1 MTGGFH
7 PGDAASRQHAPCLDR
22 SPCLPG
28 QDAIN
33 ACFHCGEPVPAGS
46 RYALEIKG
54 IVQPMCC
61 PGCQAVAETIMEC
74 GLSSYYDHRTAPG
87 IKGELVPQEL
97 AALTH
102 YDLTEVQQD
111 FVTDSGT
118 GSHRMREILL
128 SVEGLTCAACAW
140 LIERHLTGLAGL
152 HYINV
157 NTTTHRARIK
167 WDPDRLALS
176 DILKGFAKI
185 GYRAYPFQTHTQEA
199 LYAKEVR
206 SYMFRLALAG
216 LGSMQVM
223 MCAVALYMDLF
234 ISVEDE
240 FMVYFKWI
248 SLLLSTPIMI
258 YSAQPFYV
266 GAWRSLKQGHLSMDV
281 SVSLALIG
289 AFVASMWATV
299 FNTGEVYFD
308 SITMFVFFLLL
319 GRFLELRARRKASES
334 SSNLARLVPI
344 MATRI
349 DEDGEHEVAAKM
361 LQVGDRIRVLA
372 GATLPA
378 DGLIVEGQASLNESM
393 LTGEQLPLLKQ
404 VGDSVYAGT
413 INTDAPLQIR
423 VSHRIEES
431 RIAQIMRLQDHALDD
446 KPAIAQM
453 ADQLSRHFILVLL
466 IIAAA
471 VWTFWHFHQPE
482 QAFWVTLAVLVA
494 TCPCALSLATPTALT
509 SATANLTRN
518 GILLRRGH
526 VLDVLTKANRIVM
539 DKTGTLTTGNISLI
553 STTALAELSEA
564 QCLSIARALEAYSEH
579 PIARAFRSKAADE
592 AVLLAASEVTPVI
605 GHGIQGKIAGQ
616 HYRIGSARWLSLP
629 AGQTASQG
637 LAIYL
642 ADESRLL
649 ARFILADTLRP
660 DARALIQ
667 AFKAAGLQTTILTGD
682 SSAQADEVARELGVD
697 ELVKGVSPDGKLAYL
712 KEHEARGDINIMVGD
727 GINDAP
733 VLAGA
738 HASFAMAGGTDL
750 AKNSADAI
758 LLADDLSRL
767 LEART
772 LAIRTRKIIQENFAW
787 SIGYNLLVL
796 PLAASGWL
804 PPYVAAAG
812 MSLSS
817 LIVVT
822 NSMRLNR

>member
-1 MTGGFH
+1 MSG
-7 PGDAASRQHAPCLDR
+7 
-22 SPCLPG
+22 
-28 QDAIN
+28 
-33 ACFHCGEPVPAGS
+33 CFHCGEPVPAGS

-61 PGCQAVAETIMEC
+61 PGCQAVAETILEC
-74 GLSSYYDHRTAPG
+74 GLASYYEHRTAPG
-87 IKGELVPQEL
+87 TKGELVPAEL

-102 YDLTEVQQD
+102 YDLAEVQQD
-111 FVTDSGT
+111 FVTDSAT
-118 GSHRMREILL
+118 GSHKVREIQLT
-128 SVEGLTCAACAW
+128 VEGLTCAACAW
-140 LIERHLTGLAGL
+140 LIERHLGNLTGL

-167 WDPDRLALS
+167 WDPDRLSLS
-176 DILKGFAKI
+176 EILKGFAKI
-185 GYRAYPFQTHTQEA
+185 GYRAYPFQTHQQEA

-234 ISVEDE
+234 ISVEEE

-266 GAWRSLKQGHLSMDV
+266 GAWRSLRQGHLSMDV

-299 FNTGEVYFD
+299 FNTGEVYYD

-344 MATRI
+344 MATRL
-349 DEDGEHEVAAKM
+349 DEDGEHEVAAKT
-361 LQVGDRIRVLA
+361 LQVGDRVRVLA

-378 DGLIVEGQASLNESM
+378 DGIILLGQASLNESM

-404 VGDSVYAGT
+404 AGDAVYAGT
-413 INTDAPLQIR
+413 INTDAPLEIR

-431 RIAQIMRLQDHALDD
+431 RLAQIMRLQDHALDD

-453 ADQLSRHFILVLL
+453 ADVLSRHFILVLL
-466 IIAAA
+466 FIAAG

-509 SATANLTRN
+509 SATARLTRA

-526 VLDVLTKANRIVM
+526 VLDVLTRANRIVM
-539 DKTGTLTTGNISLI
+539 DKTGTLTTGNISLT
-553 STTALAELSEA
+553 STEALGNLDEA
-564 QCLSIARALEAYSEH
+564 RCLAIAHALEAYSEH
-579 PIARAFRSKAADE
+579 PIARAFRSNAADD
-592 AVLLAASEVTPVI
+592 AVLLAASKVTPVI
-605 GHGIQGKIAGQ
+605 GHGIEGVIEGR
-616 HYRIGSARWLSLP
+616 HYRLGSARWLGISD
-629 AGQTASQG
+629 AQETQADG
-637 LAIYL
+637 LVIYL
-642 ADESRLL
+642 ADEDRAL
-649 ARFILADTLRP
+649 ARFLLTDTLRP
-660 DARALIQ
+660 DAKALIQ
-667 AFKAAGLQTTILTGD
+667 AFKAAGLKTTILTGD

-697 ELVKGVSPDGKLAYL
+697 ELVKGVTPDGKLAYL
-712 KEHEARGDINIMVGD
+712 KEHEARGDISIMVGD

-767 LEART
+767 LDARA
-772 LAIRTRKIIQENFAW
+772 LALRTRKIIKENFAW

>member
-1 MTGGFH
+1 MSG
-7 PGDAASRQHAPCLDR
+7 
-22 SPCLPG
+22 
-28 QDAIN
+28 
-33 ACFHCGEPVPAGS
+33 CFHCGEPVPAGS

-61 PGCQAVAETIMEC
+61 PGCQAVAETILEC
-74 GLSSYYDHRTAPG
+74 GLASYYEHRTAPG
-87 IKGELVPQEL
+87 TKGELVPAEL

-102 YDLTEVQQD
+102 YDLAEVQQD
-111 FVTDSGT
+111 FVTDSAT
-118 GSHRMREILL
+118 GSHKVREIQLT
-128 SVEGLTCAACAW
+128 VEGLTCAACAW
-140 LIERHLTGLAGL
+140 LIERHLGNLTGL

-167 WDPDRLALS
+167 WDPDRLSLS

-185 GYRAYPFQTHTQEA
+185 GYRAYPFQTHQQEA

-234 ISVEDE
+234 ISVEEE

-266 GAWRSLKQGHLSMDV
+266 GAWRSLRQGHLSMDV

-299 FNTGEVYFD
+299 FNTGEVYYD

-344 MATRI
+344 MATRL
-349 DEDGEHEVAAKM
+349 DEDGEHEVAAKT
-361 LQVGDRIRVLA
+361 LQVGDRVRVLA

-378 DGLIVEGQASLNESM
+378 DGTILLGQASLNESM

-404 VGDSVYAGT
+404 AGDAVYAGT
-413 INTDAPLQIR
+413 INTDAPLEIR

-431 RIAQIMRLQDHALDD
+431 RLAQIMRLQDHALDD

-453 ADQLSRHFILVLL
+453 ADVLSRHFILVLL
-466 IIAAA
+466 FIAAG

-509 SATANLTRN
+509 SATARLTRA

-526 VLDVLTKANRIVM
+526 VLDVLTRANRIVM
-539 DKTGTLTTGNISLI
+539 DKTGTLTTGNISLT
-553 STTALAELSEA
+553 STEALGNFDEA
-564 QCLSIARALEAYSEH
+564 RCLAIARALEAYSEH
-579 PIARAFRSKAADE
+579 PIARAFRSNAADD
-592 AVLLAASEVTPVI
+592 AVQLAASKVSPVI
-605 GHGIQGKIAGQ
+605 GHGIEGMIEGR
-616 HYRIGSARWLSLP
+616 HYRLGSARWLGISD
-629 AGQTASQG
+629 AQEAQADG
-637 LAIYL
+637 LVIYL
-642 ADESRLL
+642 ADEDRAL
-649 ARFILADTLRP
+649 ARFLLTDTLRP
-660 DARALIQ
+660 DAKALIQ
-667 AFKAAGLQTTILTGD
+667 AFKEAGLKTTILTGD

-697 ELVKGVSPDGKLAYL
+697 ELVKGVTPDGKLAYL
-712 KEHEARGDINIMVGD
+712 KEHEARGDISIMVGD

-767 LEART
+767 LDARA
-772 LAIRTRKIIQENFAW
+772 LALRTRKIIKENFAW

>member
-1 MTGGFH
+1 MSG
-7 PGDAASRQHAPCLDR
+7 
-22 SPCLPG
+22 
-28 QDAIN
+28 
-33 ACFHCGEPVPAGS
+33 CFHCGEPVPAGS

-61 PGCQAVAETIMEC
+61 PGCQAVAETILEC
-74 GLSSYYDHRTAPG
+74 GLASYYEHRTAPG
-87 IKGELVPQEL
+87 TKGELVPAEL

-102 YDLTEVQQD
+102 YDLAEVQQD
-111 FVTDSGT
+111 FVTDSAT
-118 GSHRMREILL
+118 GSHKVREIQLT
-128 SVEGLTCAACAW
+128 VEGLTCTACAW
-140 LIERHLTGLAGL
+140 LIERHLGNLTGL

-167 WDPDRLALS
+167 WDPDRLSLS

-185 GYRAYPFQTHTQEA
+185 GYRAYPFQTHQQEA

-234 ISVEDE
+234 ISVEEE

-299 FNTGEVYFD
+299 FNTGEVYYD

-344 MATRI
+344 MATRL
-349 DEDGEHEVAAKM
+349 DEDGEHEVAAKT
-361 LQVGDRIRVLA
+361 LQVGDRVRVLA

-378 DGLIVEGQASLNESM
+378 DGIILLGQASLNESM

-404 VGDSVYAGT
+404 AGDAVYAGT
-413 INTDAPLQIR
+413 INTDAPLEIR

-431 RIAQIMRLQDHALDD
+431 RLAQIMRLQDHALDD

-453 ADQLSRHFILVLL
+453 ADVLSRHFILVLL
-466 IIAAA
+466 FIAAG

-509 SATANLTRN
+509 SATARLTRA

-526 VLDVLTKANRIVM
+526 VLDVLTRATRIVM
-539 DKTGTLTTGNISLI
+539 DKTGTLTTGNISL
-553 STTALAELSEA
+553 TRTEALGNFDEA
-564 QCLSIARALEAYSEH
+564 RCLAIARALEAYSEH
-579 PIARAFRSKAADE
+579 PIARAFRSNAADD
-592 AVLLAASEVTPVI
+592 AVLLAASKVTPVI
-605 GHGIQGKIAGQ
+605 GHGIEGVIEGR
-616 HYRIGSARWLSLP
+616 HYRLGSARWLGISD
-629 AGQTASQG
+629 AHEEQADG
-637 LAIYL
+637 LVIYL
-642 ADESRLL
+642 ADEDRAL
-649 ARFILADTLRP
+649 ARFLLTDTLRP
-660 DARALIQ
+660 DAKALIQ
-667 AFKAAGLQTTILTGD
+667 AFKAAGLKTTILTGD

-697 ELVKGVSPDGKLAYL
+697 ELVKGVTPDGKLAYL
-712 KEHEARGDINIMVGD
+712 KEHEARGDISIMVGD

-767 LEART
+767 LDARA
-772 LAIRTRKIIQENFAW
+772 LALRTRKVIKENFAW

>member
-1 MTGGFH
+1 MT
-7 PGDAASRQHAPCLDR
+7 P
-22 SPCLPG
+22 
-28 QDAIN
+28 
-33 ACFHCGEPVPAGS
+33 CFHCGEPVPANSGYS
-46 RYALEIKG
+46 IEIKG
-54 IVQPMCC
+54 IVRPMCC

-74 GLSSYYDHRTAPG
+74 GLASYYDHRTAPG
-87 IKGELVPQEL
+87 TKGDLVPEEL

-102 YDLTEVQQD
+102 YDLAEVQQE
-111 FVTDSGT
+111 FVTDNGT
-118 GSHRMREILL
+118 LREIQLT
-128 SVEGLTCAACAW
+128 VEGLTCAACAW
-140 LIERHLTGLAGL
+140 LIERHLMTLGGLR
-152 HYINV
+152 YINV

-167 WDPDRLALS
+167 WDPDQLSLS
-176 DILKGFAKI
+176 DILKGFAQI
-185 GYRAYPFQTHTQEA
+185 GYRAYPFQTHQQEA

-281 SVSLALIG
+281 SVALALIG
-289 AFVASMWATV
+289 AFIASMWATV
-299 FNTGEVYFD
+299 FNTGEVYYD

-349 DEDGEHEVAAKM
+349 DDEGEHEVAAKT

-378 DGLIVEGQASLNESM
+378 DGIIVEGQASLNESM

-404 VGDSVYAGT
+404 PGDQVYAGT

-471 VWTFWHFHQPE
+471 VWTFWHFHQPD

-539 DKTGTLTTGNISLI
+539 DKTGTLTTGEISL
-553 STTALAELSEA
+553 TQTQALADLDETH
-564 QCLSIARALEAYSEH
+564 CLAIARAMEAQSEH
-579 PIARAFRSKAADE
+579 PIARAFQLPADSI
-592 AVLLAASEVTPVI
+592 AVLPSAREITPVI
-605 GHGIQGKIAGQ
+605 GHGITALVDGVR
-616 HYRIGSARWLSLP
+616 YRIGSARWLGLDP
-629 AGQTASQG
+629 AQEQGRG

-642 ADESRLL
+642 ANEQQVL
-649 ARFILADTLRP
+649 ARFNLEDTLRP
-660 DARALIQ
+660 DARALIA
-667 AFKAAGLQTTILTGD
+667 AFKAAGLQTTVLTGD
-682 SSAQADEVARELGVD
+682 SSLQADEIARELGVD

-712 KEHEARGDINIMVGD
+712 KAREAQGDISIMVGD

-767 LEART
+767 LEARV
-772 LAIRTRKIIQENFAW
+772 LAMRTRKIIIENFAW

-796 PLAASGWL
+796 PLAACGWL
-804 PPYVAAAG
+804 PPYLAAAG

>member
-1 MTGGFH
+1 MT
-7 PGDAASRQHAPCLDR
+7 P
-22 SPCLPG
+22 
-28 QDAIN
+28 
-33 ACFHCGEPVPAGS
+33 CFHCGEPVPTNSGYS
-46 RYALEIKG
+46 LEIKE
-54 IVQPMCC
+54 IVRPMCC

-74 GLSSYYDHRTAPG
+74 GLASYYDHRTAPG
-87 IKGELVPQEL
+87 TKGDLVPEEL

-102 YDLTEVQQD
+102 YDLAEVQQE

-118 GSHRMREILL
+118 LREIQLT
-128 SVEGLTCAACAW
+128 VEGLTCAACAW
-140 LIERHLTGLAGL
+140 LIERHLMTLGGLR
-152 HYINV
+152 YINV

-167 WDPDRLALS
+167 WDPDQLSLS
-176 DILKGFAKI
+176 DILKGFAQI
-185 GYRAYPFQTHTQEA
+185 GYRAYPFQTHQQEA

-289 AFVASMWATV
+289 AFIASMWATV
-299 FNTGEVYFD
+299 FNTGEVYYD

-349 DEDGEHEVAAKM
+349 DEEGEHEVAAKT
-361 LQVGDRIRVLA
+361 LQVGDRVRVLA

-378 DGLIVEGQASLNESM
+378 DGIIVEGQASLNESM

-404 VGDSVYAGT
+404 PGHQVYAGT

-471 VWTFWHFHQPE
+471 VWTFWHFHQPD

-539 DKTGTLTTGNISLI
+539 DKTGTLTTGEISLTG
-553 STTALAELSEA
+553 TTTLAEMDET
-564 QCLSIARALEAYSEH
+564 QCLAIARAMEAQSEH
-579 PIARAFRSKAADE
+579 PIARAFRLPTDSIS
-592 AVLLAASEVTPVI
+592 VLPSAREITPVI
-605 GHGIQGKIAGQ
+605 GHGITALVDGVR
-616 HYRIGSARWLSLP
+616 YRIGSARWLGLDP
-629 AGQTASQG
+629 AQERGRG

-642 ADESRLL
+642 ADEQQVL
-649 ARFILADTLRP
+649 ARFNLEDTLRP
-660 DARALIQ
+660 DARALIA
-667 AFKAAGLQTTILTGD
+667 AFKAAGLQTTVLTGD
-682 SSAQADEVARELGVD
+682 SSLQADEIARELGVD

-712 KEHEARGDINIMVGD
+712 KAREAQGDISIMVGD

-767 LEART
+767 LEARV
-772 LAIRTRKIIQENFAW
+772 LAMRTRKIIIENFAW

-796 PLAASGWL
+796 PLAACGWL
-804 PPYVAAAG
+804 PPYLAAAG

>member
-1 MTGGFH
+1 MSG
-7 PGDAASRQHAPCLDR
+7 
-22 SPCLPG
+22 
-28 QDAIN
+28 
-33 ACFHCGEPVPAGS
+33 CFHCGEPVPAGS

-61 PGCQAVAETIMEC
+61 PGCQAVAETILEC
-74 GLSSYYDHRTAPG
+74 GLASYYEHRTSPG
-87 IKGELVPQEL
+87 TKGELVPAEL

-102 YDLTEVQQD
+102 YDLAEVQQD
-111 FVTDSGT
+111 FVTDSAT
-118 GSHRMREILL
+118 GSHKVREIQLT
-128 SVEGLTCAACAW
+128 VECLTCAACAW
-140 LIERHLTGLAGL
+140 LIERHLGNLAGL

-167 WDPDRLALS
+167 WDPDQLSLS

-185 GYRAYPFQTHTQEA
+185 GYRAYPFQTHQQEA

-234 ISVEDE
+234 ISVEEE

-248 SLLLSTPIMI
+248 SLLLSTPIML

-299 FNTGEVYFD
+299 FNTGEVYYD

-344 MATRI
+344 MATRL
-349 DEDGEHEVAAKM
+349 DEEGEHEVAAKT
-361 LQVGDRIRVLA
+361 LQVGDRVRVLA

-378 DGLIVEGQASLNESM
+378 DGIILLGQASLNESM

-404 VGDSVYAGT
+404 VGDAVYAGT
-413 INTDAPLQIR
+413 INTDAPLEIR
-423 VSHRIEES
+423 VSHPIEES
-431 RIAQIMRLQDHALDD
+431 RLAQIMRLQDHALDD

-453 ADQLSRHFILVLL
+453 ADVLSRHFILVLL
-466 IIAAA
+466 FIAAG

-509 SATANLTRN
+509 SATARLTRA

-526 VLDVLTKANRIVM
+526 VLDVLTRANRIVM
-539 DKTGTLTTGNISLI
+539 DKTGTLTTGNISLT
-553 STTALAELSEA
+553 STEVLGSLDETRCLA
-564 QCLSIARALEAYSEH
+564 IARALEAYSEH
-579 PIARAFRSKAADE
+579 PIARAFRSNTAED
-592 AVLLAASEVTPVI
+592 AVLLAASKVTPVI
-605 GHGIQGKIAGQ
+605 GHGIEGVIEGR
-616 HYRIGSARWLSLP
+616 HYRLGSARWLGISDAHAAQADRLV
-629 AGQTASQG
+629 
-637 LAIYL
+637 IYL
-642 ADESRLL
+642 ADEDRAL
-649 ARFILADTLRP
+649 ARFLLTDTLRP
-660 DARALIQ
+660 DAKALIQ
-667 AFKAAGLQTTILTGD
+667 AFKAAGLKTTILTGD

-697 ELVKGVSPDGKLAYL
+697 ELVKGVTPDGKLAYL
-712 KEHEARGDINIMVGD
+712 KEHEARGDISIMVGD

-767 LEART
+767 LDARA
-772 LAIRTRKIIQENFAW
+772 LALRTRKIIKENFAW

>member
-1 MTGGFH
+1 MTG
-7 PGDAASRQHAPCLDR
+7 
-22 SPCLPG
+22 
-28 QDAIN
+28 
-33 ACFHCGEPVPAGS
+33 CFHCGEPVSTGS
-46 RYALEIKG
+46 DFTLKIKG

-61 PGCQAVAETIMEC
+61 PGCQAVAQTILEC
-74 GLSSYYDHRTAPG
+74 GLASYYEHRTAPG
-87 IKGELVPQEL
+87 IKGELVPSEL

-102 YDLTEVQQD
+102 YDLAEVQQE
-111 FVTDSGT
+111 FVTETGT
-118 GSHRMREILL
+118 LREIQL

-140 LIERHLTGLAGL
+140 LIERHLMGLPGL
-152 HYINV
+152 HYVNV

-167 WDPDRLALS
+167 WDPDRLSLS

-185 GYRAYPFQTHTQEA
+185 GYRAYPFQTHSQEA
-199 LYAKEVR
+199 LYAREVR
-206 SYMFRLALAG
+206 SYMFRMALAG

-234 ISVEDE
+234 ISVEEE
-240 FMVYFKWI
+240 FMIYFKWI

-258 YSAQPFYV
+258 YSAQPFYA
-266 GAWRSLKQGHLSMDV
+266 GAWRSLRQGHLSMDV

-289 AFVASMWATV
+289 AFVASIWATV
-299 FNTGEVYFD
+299 FNTGEVYYD

-319 GRFLELRARRKASES
+319 GRLLELRARRKASES

-349 DEDGEHEVAAKM
+349 DADGEHEVAAKT
-361 LQVGDRIRVLA
+361 LRVGDRVRVLA

-378 DGLIVEGQASLNESM
+378 DGIITLGQASLNEAM

-404 VGDSVYAGT
+404 AGDPVFAGT
-413 INTDAPLQIR
+413 INTDAPLEIR
-423 VSHRIEES
+423 VSHPIEES
-431 RIAQIMRLQDHALDD
+431 RLAQIMRLQDHALDD
-446 KPAIAQM
+446 KPAIAQL
-453 ADQLSRHFILVLL
+453 ADVLSRHFILVLL
-466 IIAAA
+466 LIAAG
-471 VWTFWHFHQPE
+471 VWTFWHFHDPE
-482 QAFWVTLAVLVA
+482 RAFWVTLSVLVA

-509 SATANLTRN
+509 SATAHLTRS

-526 VLDVLTKANRIVM
+526 VLDVLTRANRIVM
-539 DKTGTLTTGNISLI
+539 DKTGTLTTGNISLVGI
-553 STTALAELSEA
+553 QPLAGLGKDE
-564 QCLSIARALEAYSEH
+564 CLAIARALEAYSEH
-579 PIARAFRSKAADE
+579 PIARAFRSQGAED
-592 AVLLAASEVTPVI
+592 AVLPASEVTPVI
-605 GHGIQGKIAGQ
+605 GHGIQGRIAGK
-616 HYRIGSARWLSLP
+616 HYRIGSPRWLALTDEQE
-629 AGQTASQG
+629 ATQG

-642 ADESRLL
+642 ADETGPL
-649 ARFILADTLRP
+649 ARFTLADTVRA
-660 DARALIQ
+660 DAGALIQ

-682 SSAQADEVARELGVD
+682 SSPQADAVARELGVD
-697 ELVKGVSPDGKLAYL
+697 ELVKGVTPDGKLAYL
-712 KEHEARGDINIMVGD
+712 KAREAAGDISIMVGD

-767 LEART
+767 LTARA
-772 LAIRTRKIIQENFAW
+772 LALRTRRIIQENFAW

-804 PPYVAAAG
+804 PPYLAAAG

>member
-1 MTGGFH
+1 MT
-7 PGDAASRQHAPCLDR
+7 P
-22 SPCLPG
+22 
-28 QDAIN
+28 
-33 ACFHCGEPVPAGS
+33 CFHCGEPVPANS
-46 RYALEIKG
+46 SYSLEIKR
-54 IVQPMCC
+54 IVRPMCC

-74 GLSSYYDHRTAPG
+74 GLASYYDHRTAPG
-87 IKGELVPQEL
+87 TKGDLVPEEL

-102 YDLTEVQQD
+102 YDLAEVQQE

-118 GSHRMREILL
+118 LREIQLT
-128 SVEGLTCAACAW
+128 VEGLTCAACAW
-140 LIERHLTGLAGL
+140 LIERHLMTLGGLR
-152 HYINV
+152 YINV

-167 WDPDRLALS
+167 WDPDQLSLS
-176 DILKGFAKI
+176 DILKGFAQI
-185 GYRAYPFQTHTQEA
+185 GYRAYPFQTHQQEA

-289 AFVASMWATV
+289 AFIASMWATV
-299 FNTGEVYFD
+299 FNTGEVYYD

-349 DEDGEHEVAAKM
+349 DDEGEHEVAAKT
-361 LQVGDRIRVLA
+361 LQVGDRVRVLA

-378 DGLIVEGQASLNESM
+378 DGIIVEGQASLNESM

-404 VGDSVYAGT
+404 LGEQVYAGT

-471 VWTFWHFHQPE
+471 VWTFWHFHQPD

-539 DKTGTLTTGNISLI
+539 DKTGTLTTGEISLTG
-553 STTALAELSEA
+553 TTTLADVEEA
-564 QCLSIARALEAYSEH
+564 HCLAIARAMEAQSEH
-579 PIARAFRSKAADE
+579 PIARAFRLPTDNIT
-592 AVLLAASEVTPVI
+592 VLPSAREITPVI
-605 GHGIQGKIAGQ
+605 GHGITALVDGVR
-616 HYRIGSARWLSLP
+616 YRIGSARWLGLDP
-629 AGQTASQG
+629 AQERGRG

-642 ADESRLL
+642 ADEQQVL
-649 ARFILADTLRP
+649 ARFNLEDTLRP
-660 DARALIQ
+660 DARALIA
-667 AFKAAGLQTTILTGD
+667 AFKAAGLQTTVLTGD
-682 SSAQADEVARELGVD
+682 SSLQADEIARELGVD

-712 KEHEARGDINIMVGD
+712 KAREAQGDISIMVGD

-767 LEART
+767 LEARV
-772 LAIRTRKIIQENFAW
+772 LAMRTRKIIIENFAW

-796 PLAASGWL
+796 PLAACGWL
-804 PPYVAAAG
+804 PPYLAAAG

>member
-1 MTGGFH
+1 MSG
-7 PGDAASRQHAPCLDR
+7 
-22 SPCLPG
+22 
-28 QDAIN
+28 
-33 ACFHCGEPVPAGS
+33 CFHCGEPVPAGS

-61 PGCQAVAETIMEC
+61 PGCQAVAETILEC
-74 GLSSYYDHRTAPG
+74 GLASYYEHRTAPG
-87 IKGELVPQEL
+87 TKGELVPAEL

-102 YDLTEVQQD
+102 YDLAEVQQD
-111 FVTDSGT
+111 FVTDSAT
-118 GSHRMREILL
+118 GSHKVREIQLT
-128 SVEGLTCAACAW
+128 VEGLTCAACAW
-140 LIERHLTGLAGL
+140 LIERHLGNLAGL

-167 WDPDRLALS
+167 WDPDRLSLS

-185 GYRAYPFQTHTQEA
+185 GYRAYPFQTHQQEA

-234 ISVEDE
+234 ISVEEE

-299 FNTGEVYFD
+299 FNTGEVYYD

-344 MATRI
+344 MATRL
-349 DEDGEHEVAAKM
+349 DEDGEHEVAAKT
-361 LQVGDRIRVLA
+361 LQVGDRVRVLA

-378 DGLIVEGQASLNESM
+378 DGIILLGHASLNESM

-404 VGDSVYAGT
+404 AGNAVYAGT
-413 INTDAPLQIR
+413 INTDAPLEIR

-431 RIAQIMRLQDHALDD
+431 RLAQIMRLQDHALDD

-453 ADQLSRHFILVLL
+453 ADVLSRHFILVLL
-466 IIAAA
+466 FIAAG

-509 SATANLTRN
+509 SATARLTRA

-526 VLDVLTKANRIVM
+526 VLDVLTRANRIVM
-539 DKTGTLTTGNISLI
+539 DKTGTLTTGNISLT
-553 STTALAELSEA
+553 STEALGNLDAARSLA
-564 QCLSIARALEAYSEH
+564 IARALEAYSEH
-579 PIARAFRSKAADE
+579 PIARAFRSNAAED
-592 AVLLAASEVTPVI
+592 AVLLAASKVTPVI
-605 GHGIQGKIAGQ
+605 GHGIEGVIDGR
-616 HYRIGSARWLSLP
+616 HYRLGSARWLGISD
-629 AGQTASQG
+629 AHAAQADG
-637 LAIYL
+637 LVIYL
-642 ADESRLL
+642 VDEDRAL
-649 ARFILADTLRP
+649 ARFLLTDTLRP
-660 DARALIQ
+660 DAKALIQ
-667 AFKAAGLQTTILTGD
+667 AFKAAGLKTTILTGD

-697 ELVKGVSPDGKLAYL
+697 ELVKGVTPDGKLAYL
-712 KEHEARGDINIMVGD
+712 KEHEARGDISIMVGD

-767 LEART
+767 LDARA
-772 LAIRTRKIIQENFAW
+772 LALRTRKIIKENFAW

>member
-1 MTGGFH
+1 MTG
-7 PGDAASRQHAPCLDR
+7 
-22 SPCLPG
+22 
-28 QDAIN
+28 
-33 ACFHCGEPVPAGS
+33 CFHCGEPVSTGS
-46 RYALEIKG
+46 DFTLEIKG
-54 IVQPMCC
+54 IAQPMCC
-61 PGCQAVAETIMEC
+61 PGCQAVAQTILEC
-74 GLSSYYDHRTAPG
+74 GLASYYEHRTAPG
-87 IKGELVPQEL
+87 IKGELVPSEL

-102 YDLTEVQQD
+102 YDLAEVQQE
-111 FVTDSGT
+111 FVTETGT
-118 GSHRMREILL
+118 LREIQL

-140 LIERHLTGLAGL
+140 LIERHLMGLPGL
-152 HYINV
+152 HYVNV

-167 WDPDRLALS
+167 WDPDRLSLS

-185 GYRAYPFQTHTQEA
+185 GYRAYPFQTHSQEA
-199 LYAKEVR
+199 LYAREVR
-206 SYMFRLALAG
+206 SYMFRMALAG

-234 ISVEDE
+234 ISVEEE
-240 FMVYFKWI
+240 FMIYFKWI

-258 YSAQPFYV
+258 YSAQPFYA
-266 GAWRSLKQGHLSMDV
+266 GAWRSLRQGHLSMDV

-289 AFVASMWATV
+289 AFVASIWATV
-299 FNTGEVYFD
+299 FNTGEVYYD

-319 GRFLELRARRKASES
+319 GRLLELRARRKASES

-349 DEDGEHEVAAKM
+349 DADGEHEVAAKT
-361 LQVGDRIRVLA
+361 LRVGDRVRVLA

-378 DGLIVEGQASLNESM
+378 DGIITLGQASLNEAM

-404 VGDSVYAGT
+404 AGDPVFAGT
-413 INTDAPLQIR
+413 INTDAPLEIR
-423 VSHRIEES
+423 VSHPIEES
-431 RIAQIMRLQDHALDD
+431 RLAQIMRLQDHALDD
-446 KPAIAQM
+446 KPAIAQL
-453 ADQLSRHFILVLL
+453 ADVLSRHFILVLL
-466 IIAAA
+466 LIAAG
-471 VWTFWHFHQPE
+471 VWTFWHFHAPE
-482 QAFWVTLAVLVA
+482 RAFWVTLSVLVA

-509 SATANLTRN
+509 SATAHLTRS

-526 VLDVLTKANRIVM
+526 VLDVLTRANRIVM
-539 DKTGTLTTGNISLI
+539 DKTGTLTTGNISLVGVQP
-553 STTALAELSEA
+553 LAELGEDE
-564 QCLSIARALEAYSEH
+564 CLAIARALEAYSEH
-579 PIARAFRSKAADE
+579 PIARAFRSKGAED
-592 AVLLAASEVTPVI
+592 AVLPAASEVTPVI
-605 GHGIQGKIAGQ
+605 GHGIQGRIAGK
-616 HYRIGSARWLSLP
+616 HYRIGSARWLAL
-629 AGQTASQG
+629 ADEQEATQG

-642 ADESRLL
+642 ADETGPL
-649 ARFILADTLRP
+649 ARFTLADTLRP
-660 DARALIQ
+660 DAGALIQ

-682 SSAQADEVARELGVD
+682 SSPQADAVARELGVD
-697 ELVKGVSPDGKLAYL
+697 ELVKGVTPDGKLAYL
-712 KEHEARGDINIMVGD
+712 KAREAAGDICIMVGD

-767 LEART
+767 LTARA
-772 LAIRTRKIIQENFAW
+772 LALRTRRIIQENFAW

-804 PPYVAAAG
+804 PPYLAAAG

>member
-1 MTGGFH
+1 MSG
-7 PGDAASRQHAPCLDR
+7 
-22 SPCLPG
+22 
-28 QDAIN
+28 
-33 ACFHCGEPVPAGS
+33 CFHCGEPVPAGS

-61 PGCQAVAETIMEC
+61 PGCQAVAETILEC
-74 GLSSYYDHRTAPG
+74 GLASYYEHRTAPG
-87 IKGELVPQEL
+87 TKGELVPEEL

-102 YDLTEVQQD
+102 YDLAEVQQD
-111 FVTDSGT
+111 FVTDSAT
-118 GSHRMREILL
+118 GSHKVREIQLT
-128 SVEGLTCAACAW
+128 VEGLTCAACAW
-140 LIERHLTGLAGL
+140 LIERHLGNLTGL

-167 WDPDRLALS
+167 WDPDRLSLS
-176 DILKGFAKI
+176 EILKGFAKI
-185 GYRAYPFQTHTQEA
+185 GYRAYPFQTHQQEA

-234 ISVEDE
+234 ISVEEE

-266 GAWRSLKQGHLSMDV
+266 GAWRSLRQGHLSMDV

-299 FNTGEVYFD
+299 FNTGEVYYD

-344 MATRI
+344 MATRL
-349 DEDGEHEVAAKM
+349 DEDGEHEVAAKT
-361 LQVGDRIRVLA
+361 LQVGDRVRVLA
-372 GATLPA
+372 GVTLPA
-378 DGLIVEGQASLNESM
+378 DGIILLGQASLNESM

-404 VGDSVYAGT
+404 AGDAVYAGT
-413 INTDAPLQIR
+413 INTDAPLEIR

-431 RIAQIMRLQDHALDD
+431 RLAQIMRLQDHALDD

-453 ADQLSRHFILVLL
+453 ADVLSRHFILVLL
-466 IIAAA
+466 FIAAG

-509 SATANLTRN
+509 SATARLTRA

-526 VLDVLTKANRIVM
+526 VLDVLTRANRIVM
-539 DKTGTLTTGNISLI
+539 DKTGTLTTGNINL
-553 STTALAELSEA
+553 TRTEALGNFDEA
-564 QCLSIARALEAYSEH
+564 RCLAIARALEAYSEH
-579 PIARAFRSKAADE
+579 PIARAFRSNAADD
-592 AVLLAASEVTPVI
+592 AVLLAASKVTPVI
-605 GHGIQGKIAGQ
+605 GHGIEGVIEGR
-616 HYRIGSARWLSLP
+616 HYRLGSARWLGISD
-629 AGQTASQG
+629 AHEEQADG
-637 LAIYL
+637 LVIYL
-642 ADESRLL
+642 ADEDRAL
-649 ARFILADTLRP
+649 ARFLLTDTLRP
-660 DARALIQ
+660 DAKALIQ
-667 AFKAAGLQTTILTGD
+667 AFKAAGLKTTILTGD

-697 ELVKGVSPDGKLAYL
+697 ELVKGVTPDGKLAYL
-712 KEHEARGDINIMVGD
+712 KEHEARGDISIMVGD

-767 LEART
+767 LDARA
-772 LAIRTRKIIQENFAW
+772 LALRTRKIIKENFAW

>member
-1 MTGGFH
+1 MTG
-7 PGDAASRQHAPCLDR
+7 
-22 SPCLPG
+22 
-28 QDAIN
+28 
-33 ACFHCGEPVPAGS
+33 CFHCGEPVPTGS
-46 RYALEIKG
+46 DFTLEIKG

-61 PGCQAVAETIMEC
+61 PGCQAVAQTILEC
-74 GLSSYYDHRTAPG
+74 GLASYYEHRTAPG
-87 IKGELVPQEL
+87 IKGELVPSEL

-102 YDLTEVQQD
+102 YDLAEVQQE
-111 FVTDSGT
+111 FVTETGT
-118 GSHRMREILL
+118 LREIQL

-140 LIERHLTGLAGL
+140 LIERHLMGLAGL
-152 HYINV
+152 HYVNV

-167 WDPDRLALS
+167 WDPDRLSLS

-185 GYRAYPFQTHTQEA
+185 GYRAYPFQTHSQEA
-199 LYAKEVR
+199 LYAREVR
-206 SYMFRLALAG
+206 SYMFRMALAG

-223 MCAVALYMDLF
+223 MCAVALYMDFF
-234 ISVEDE
+234 ISVEEE
-240 FMVYFKWI
+240 FMIYFKWI

-289 AFVASMWATV
+289 AFVASIWATV
-299 FNTGEVYFD
+299 FNTGEVYYD

-319 GRFLELRARRKASES
+319 GRLLELRARRKASES

-349 DEDGEHEVAAKM
+349 DADGEHEVPAKT
-361 LQVGDRIRVLA
+361 LRVGDRVRVLA

-378 DGLIVEGQASLNESM
+378 DGIITLGQASLNEAM

-404 VGDSVYAGT
+404 AGDPVFAGT
-413 INTDAPLQIR
+413 ISTDAPLEIR
-423 VSHRIEES
+423 VNHPIEES
-431 RIAQIMRLQDHALDD
+431 RLAQIMRLQDSALDD
-446 KPAIAQM
+446 KPAIAQL
-453 ADQLSRHFILVLL
+453 ADVLSRHFILVLL
-466 IIAAA
+466 LIAAA
-471 VWTFWHFHQPE
+471 VWTFWHFHAPE
-482 QAFWVTLAVLVA
+482 RAFWVTLSVLVA

-509 SATANLTRN
+509 SATAHLTRS

-526 VLDVLTKANRIVM
+526 VLDVLTRANRIVM
-539 DKTGTLTTGNISLI
+539 DKTGTLTTGNISLVGVQP
-553 STTALAELSEA
+553 LAELGEDE
-564 QCLSIARALEAYSEH
+564 CLAIARALEAYSEH
-579 PIARAFRSKAADE
+579 PIARAFRSKGADD
-592 AVLLAASEVTPVI
+592 AVLLAASGVTPVI
-605 GHGIQGKIAGQ
+605 GHGIEGRIAGK
-616 HYRIGSARWLSLP
+616 HYRIGSARWLGLSDKQN
-629 AGQTASQG
+629 AAQG

-642 ADESRLL
+642 ADETRPL
-649 ARFILADTLRP
+649 ARFTLADTVRA
-660 DARALIQ
+660 DAGALIQ

-682 SSAQADEVARELGVD
+682 SSPQADTVARELGVD
-697 ELVKGVSPDGKLAYL
+697 ELVKGVTPDGKLAYL
-712 KEHEARGDINIMVGD
+712 KAREAAGDISIMVGD

-767 LEART
+767 LTART
-772 LAIRTRKIIQENFAW
+772 LALRTRRIIQENFAW

-804 PPYVAAAG
+804 PPYLAAAG

>member
-1 MTGGFH
+1 MT
-7 PGDAASRQHAPCLDR
+7 P
-22 SPCLPG
+22 
-28 QDAIN
+28 
-33 ACFHCGEPVPAGS
+33 CFHCGEPVPANSGYS
-46 RYALEIKG
+46 LEIKG
-54 IVQPMCC
+54 IVRPMCC

-74 GLSSYYDHRTAPG
+74 GLASYYDHRTAPG
-87 IKGELVPQEL
+87 TKGDLVPEEL

-102 YDLTEVQQD
+102 YDLAEVQQD

-118 GSHRMREILL
+118 LREIQLT
-128 SVEGLTCAACAW
+128 VEGLTCAACAW
-140 LIERHLTGLAGL
+140 LIERHLMTLGGLR
-152 HYINV
+152 YINV

-167 WDPDRLALS
+167 WDPDQLSLS
-176 DILKGFAKI
+176 DILKGFAQI
-185 GYRAYPFQTHTQEA
+185 GYRAYPFQTHQQEA

-289 AFVASMWATV
+289 AFIASMWATV
-299 FNTGEVYFD
+299 FNTGEVYYD

-349 DEDGEHEVAAKM
+349 DDEGEHEVAAKT
-361 LQVGDRIRVLA
+361 LQVGDRVRVLA

-378 DGLIVEGQASLNESM
+378 DGIIVEGQASLNESM

-404 VGDSVYAGT
+404 PGEQVYAGT

-471 VWTFWHFHQPE
+471 VWTFWHFHQPD

-539 DKTGTLTTGNISLI
+539 DKTGTLTTGEISL
-553 STTALAELSEA
+553 THTQALADLDEA
-564 QCLSIARALEAYSEH
+564 HCLAIARAMEVQSEH
-579 PIARAFRSKAADE
+579 PIARAFRLPADSI
-592 AVLLAASEVTPVI
+592 AVLPSAREITPVI
-605 GHGIQGKIAGQ
+605 GHGITALVDGVR
-616 HYRIGSARWLSLP
+616 YRIGSARWLGLDP
-629 AGQTASQG
+629 AQEHGRG

-642 ADESRLL
+642 ADEQQVL
-649 ARFILADTLRP
+649 ARFNLEDTLRP
-660 DARALIQ
+660 DARALIA
-667 AFKAAGLQTTILTGD
+667 AFKAAGLQTTVLTGD
-682 SSAQADEVARELGVD
+682 SSLQADEIARELGVD

-712 KEHEARGDINIMVGD
+712 KAREAEGDISIMVGD

-767 LEART
+767 LEARV
-772 LAIRTRKIIQENFAW
+772 LAMRTRKIIIENFAW

-796 PLAASGWL
+796 PLAACGWL
-804 PPYVAAAG
+804 PPYLAAAG

>member
-1 MTGGFH
+1 MTG
-7 PGDAASRQHAPCLDR
+7 
-22 SPCLPG
+22 
-28 QDAIN
+28 
-33 ACFHCGEPVPAGS
+33 CFHCGEPVPTGS
-46 RYALEIKG
+46 DFTLEIKG

-61 PGCQAVAETIMEC
+61 PGCQAVAQTILEC
-74 GLSSYYDHRTAPG
+74 GLASYYEHRTAPG
-87 IKGELVPQEL
+87 IKGELVPSEL

-102 YDLTEVQQD
+102 YDLAEVQQE
-111 FVTDSGT
+111 FVTKTGT
-118 GSHRMREILL
+118 LREIQL

-140 LIERHLTGLAGL
+140 LIERHLMGLVGL
-152 HYINV
+152 HYVNV

-167 WDPDRLALS
+167 WDPDKLSLS

-185 GYRAYPFQTHTQEA
+185 GYRAYPFQTHSQEA
-199 LYAKEVR
+199 LYAREVR
-206 SYMFRLALAG
+206 SYMFRMALAG

-234 ISVEDE
+234 ISVEEE
-240 FMVYFKWI
+240 FMIYFKWI

-258 YSAQPFYV
+258 YSAQPFYA

-289 AFVASMWATV
+289 AFVASIWATV
-299 FNTGEVYFD
+299 FNTGEVYYD

-319 GRFLELRARRKASES
+319 GRLLELRARRKASES

-349 DEDGEHEVAAKM
+349 DADGEHEVAAKT
-361 LQVGDRIRVLA
+361 LRVGDRVRVLA

-378 DGLIVEGQASLNESM
+378 DGIITLGQASLNEAM

-404 VGDSVYAGT
+404 AGDPVFAGT
-413 INTDAPLQIR
+413 ISTDAPLEIR
-423 VSHRIEES
+423 VSHPIEES
-431 RIAQIMRLQDHALDD
+431 RLAQIMRLQDSALDD
-446 KPAIAQM
+446 KPAIAQL
-453 ADQLSRHFILVLL
+453 ADVLSRHFILVLL
-466 IIAAA
+466 LIAAA
-471 VWTFWHFHQPE
+471 VWTFWHFHAPE
-482 QAFWVTLAVLVA
+482 RAFWVTLSVLVA

-509 SATANLTRN
+509 SATAHLTRS

-526 VLDVLTKANRIVM
+526 VLDVLTRANRIVM
-539 DKTGTLTTGNISLI
+539 DKTGTLTTGNISLVAI
-553 STTALAELSEA
+553 DPLAGLAEA
-564 QCLSIARALEAYSEH
+564 DCLAIARALEAYSEH
-579 PIARAFRSKAADE
+579 PIARAFRSKGAE
-592 AVLLAASEVTPVI
+592 ESVLPAASEVTPVI
-605 GHGIQGKIAGQ
+605 GHGIQGRIAGR
-616 HYRIGSARWLSLP
+616 HYRIGSARWLGL
-629 AGQTASQG
+629 ADEQEATQG

-642 ADESRLL
+642 ADETGPL
-649 ARFILADTLRP
+649 ARFTLADTLRA
-660 DARALIQ
+660 DAGALIQ

-682 SSAQADEVARELGVD
+682 SSPQADAVAHELGVD
-697 ELVKGVSPDGKLAYL
+697 ELVKGVTPDGKLAYL
-712 KEHEARGDINIMVGD
+712 KAREAAGEISIMVGD

-767 LEART
+767 LAARA
-772 LAIRTRKIIQENFAW
+772 LALRTRRIIQENFAW

-804 PPYVAAAG
+804 PPYLAAAG

>member
-1 MTGGFH
+1 MTG
-7 PGDAASRQHAPCLDR
+7 
-22 SPCLPG
+22 
-28 QDAIN
+28 
-33 ACFHCGEPVPAGS
+33 CFHCGEPVPAGS

-61 PGCQAVAETIMEC
+61 PGCQAVAETILEC
-74 GLSSYYDHRTAPG
+74 GLASYYEHRTAPG
-87 IKGELVPQEL
+87 TKGELVPEEL

-102 YDLTEVQQD
+102 YDLAEVQQD
-111 FVTDSGT
+111 FVTDSAT
-118 GSHRMREILL
+118 GSHKVREIQLT
-128 SVEGLTCAACAW
+128 VEGLTCAACAW
-140 LIERHLTGLAGL
+140 LIERHLGNLTGL

-167 WDPDRLALS
+167 WDPDRLSLS
-176 DILKGFAKI
+176 EILKGFAKI
-185 GYRAYPFQTHTQEA
+185 GYRAYPFQTHQQEA

-234 ISVEDE
+234 ISVEEE

-266 GAWRSLKQGHLSMDV
+266 GAWRSLRQGHLSMDV

-299 FNTGEVYFD
+299 FNTGEVYYD

-344 MATRI
+344 MATRL
-349 DEDGEHEVAAKM
+349 DENGEHEVAAKT
-361 LQVGDRIRVLA
+361 LQVGDRVRVLA

-378 DGLIVEGQASLNESM
+378 DGIILLGQASLNESM

-404 VGDSVYAGT
+404 AGDAVYAGT
-413 INTDAPLQIR
+413 INTDAPLEIR

-431 RIAQIMRLQDHALDD
+431 RLAQIMRLQDHALDD

-453 ADQLSRHFILVLL
+453 ADVLSRHFILVLL
-466 IIAAA
+466 FIAAG

-509 SATANLTRN
+509 SATARLTRA
-518 GILLRRGH
+518 GILLRHGH
-526 VLDVLTKANRIVM
+526 VLDVLTRANRIVM
-539 DKTGTLTTGNISLI
+539 DKTGTLTTGNISL
-553 STTALAELSEA
+553 TKTEALGNLDEA
-564 QCLSIARALEAYSEH
+564 RSLAIARALEAYSEH
-579 PIARAFRSKAADE
+579 PIARAFRSNAADD
-592 AVLLAASEVTPVI
+592 AVLLAASKVSPVI
-605 GHGIQGKIAGQ
+605 GHGIEGVIEGH
-616 HYRIGSARWLSLP
+616 HYRLGSARWLGIND
-629 AGQTASQG
+629 AHEAHADG
-637 LAIYL
+637 LVIYL
-642 ADESRLL
+642 ADEDRAL
-649 ARFILADTLRP
+649 ARFLLTDTLRP
-660 DARALIQ
+660 DAKALIQ
-667 AFKAAGLQTTILTGD
+667 AFKAAGLKTTILTGD
-682 SSAQADEVARELGVD
+682 SSPQADEVARELGVD
-697 ELVKGVSPDGKLAYL
+697 ELVKGVTPDGKLAYL
-712 KEHEARGDINIMVGD
+712 KEHEARGDISIMVGD

-767 LEART
+767 LDARA
-772 LAIRTRKIIQENFAW
+772 LALRTRKIIKENFAW

>member
-1 MTGGFH
+1 MTG
-7 PGDAASRQHAPCLDR
+7 
-22 SPCLPG
+22 
-28 QDAIN
+28 
-33 ACFHCGEPVPAGS
+33 CFHCGEPVPANS
-46 RYALEIKG
+46 SYSLEIKG
-54 IVQPMCC
+54 IVRPMCC

-74 GLSSYYDHRTAPG
+74 GLASYYDHRTAPG
-87 IKGELVPQEL
+87 IKGELVPEEL

-102 YDLTEVQQD
+102 YDLAEVQQE
-111 FVTDSGT
+111 FVTDSGSGRET
-118 GSHRMREILL
+118 TREIQLT
-128 SVEGLTCAACAW
+128 VEGLTCAACAW
-140 LIERHLTGLAGL
+140 LIERHLMTLSGLR
-152 HYINV
+152 YINV

-167 WDPDRLALS
+167 WDPAQLSLS

-185 GYRAYPFQTHTQEA
+185 GYRAYPFQTHQQEA

-258 YSAQPFYV
+258 YSAQPFYIN
-266 GAWRSLKQGHLSMDV
+266 AWRSLKQGHLSMDV

-289 AFVASMWATV
+289 AFIASMWATV
-299 FNTGEVYFD
+299 FNTGEVYYD

-344 MATRI
+344 MATLI
-349 DEDGEHEVAAKM
+349 DQDGEREVAAKT
-361 LQVGDRIRVLA
+361 LQVGDRVRVLA

-378 DGLIVEGQASLNESM
+378 DGVIVAGEASLNEAM
-393 LTGEQLPLLKQ
+393 LTGEQLPLFKQ
-404 VGDSVYAGT
+404 CGDLVYAGT

-423 VSHRIEES
+423 VTHRIEES
-431 RIAQIMRLQDHALDD
+431 RISQIMRLQDHALDD

-482 QAFWVTLAVLVA
+482 QAFWIALAVLVA

-526 VLDVLTKANRIVM
+526 VLDILTKANRIVM
-539 DKTGTLTTGNISLI
+539 DKTGTLTTGEIRLSA
-553 STTALAELSEA
+553 TTALGTLDADR
-564 QCLSIARALEAYSEH
+564 CLSIARALEAQSEH
-579 PIARAFRSKAADE
+579 PIARAFRLPADE
-592 AVLLAASEVTPVI
+592 VALLPQASEITPVI
-605 GHGIQGKIAGQ
+605 GHGITGLVDGVR
-616 HYRIGSARWLSLP
+616 YRIGSASWLGIESDDN
-629 AGQTASQG
+629 AQHG

-642 ADESRLL
+642 ADEQQLL
-649 ARFILADTLRP
+649 ARFELDDTLRP
-660 DARALIQ
+660 DAKALID

-682 SSAQADEVARELGVD
+682 SSAQADEIARTLGVD
-697 ELVKGVSPDGKLAYL
+697 ELVKGATPDGKLAYL
-712 KEHEARGDINIMVGD
+712 KAREAEGEISIMVGD

-767 LEART
+767 LDARR
-772 LAIRTRKIIQENFAW
+772 LALRTRKIIIENFTW

-796 PLAASGWL
+796 PLAACGWL
-804 PPYVAAAG
+804 PPYLAAAG

>member
-1 MTGGFH
+1 MTG
-7 PGDAASRQHAPCLDR
+7 
-22 SPCLPG
+22 
-28 QDAIN
+28 
-33 ACFHCGEPVPAGS
+33 CFHCGEPVPSGS
-46 RYALEIKG
+46 DFTLEIKG

-61 PGCQAVAETIMEC
+61 PGCQAVAQTILEC
-74 GLSSYYDHRTAPG
+74 GLASYYEHRTAPG
-87 IKGELVPQEL
+87 IKGELVPSEL

-102 YDLTEVQQD
+102 YDLAEVQQE
-111 FVTDSGT
+111 FVTETGT
-118 GSHRMREILL
+118 LREIQL

-140 LIERHLTGLAGL
+140 LIERHLMGLAGL
-152 HYINV
+152 HYVNV

-167 WDPDRLALS
+167 WDPDKLSLS

-185 GYRAYPFQTHTQEA
+185 GYRAYPFQTHSQEA
-199 LYAKEVR
+199 LYAREVR
-206 SYMFRLALAG
+206 SYMFRMALAG

-234 ISVEDE
+234 ISVEEE
-240 FMVYFKWI
+240 FMIYFKWI

-258 YSAQPFYV
+258 YSAQPFYA

-289 AFVASMWATV
+289 AFVASIWATV
-299 FNTGEVYFD
+299 FNTGEVYYD

-319 GRFLELRARRKASES
+319 GRLLELRARRKASES

-349 DEDGEHEVAAKM
+349 DADGEHEVAAKTLRM
-361 LQVGDRIRVLA
+361 GDRVRVLA

-378 DGLIVEGQASLNESM
+378 DGIITLGQASLNEAM

-404 VGDSVYAGT
+404 AGDPVFAGT
-413 INTDAPLQIR
+413 ISTDAPLEIR
-423 VSHRIEES
+423 VSHPIEES
-431 RIAQIMRLQDHALDD
+431 RLAQIMRLQDSALDD
-446 KPAIAQM
+446 KPAIAQL
-453 ADQLSRHFILVLL
+453 ADVLSRHFILVLL
-466 IIAAA
+466 LIAAA
-471 VWTFWHFHQPE
+471 VWTFWHFHAPE
-482 QAFWVTLAVLVA
+482 RAFWVTLSVLVA

-509 SATANLTRN
+509 SATAHLTRS

-526 VLDVLTKANRIVM
+526 VLDVLTRANRIVM
-539 DKTGTLTTGNISLI
+539 DKTGTLTTGNISLVGVQP
-553 STTALAELSEA
+553 LAELGEDE
-564 QCLSIARALEAYSEH
+564 CLAIARALEAYSEH
-579 PIARAFRSKAADE
+579 PIARAFRSKGAEE
-592 AVLLAASEVTPVI
+592 AVLPAASEVTPVI
-605 GHGIQGKIAGQ
+605 GHGIQGRIAGR
-616 HYRIGSARWLSLP
+616 HYRIGSARWLGLTDEQE
-629 AGQTASQG
+629 ATQG

-642 ADESRLL
+642 ADETGPL
-649 ARFILADTLRP
+649 ARFTLADTLRA
-660 DARALIQ
+660 DAGALIQ

-682 SSAQADEVARELGVD
+682 SSPQADAVARELGVD
-697 ELVKGVSPDGKLAYL
+697 ELVKGVTPDGKLAYL
-712 KEHEARGDINIMVGD
+712 KAREAAGEISIMVGD

-767 LEART
+767 LAARA
-772 LAIRTRKIIQENFAW
+772 LALRTRRIIQENFAW

-804 PPYVAAAG
+804 PPYLAAAG

>member
-1 MTGGFH
+1 MTG
-7 PGDAASRQHAPCLDR
+7 
-22 SPCLPG
+22 
-28 QDAIN
+28 
-33 ACFHCGEPVPAGS
+33 CFHCGEPVPTGS
-46 RYALEIKG
+46 DFTLEIKG

-61 PGCQAVAETIMEC
+61 PGCQAVAQTILEC
-74 GLSSYYDHRTAPG
+74 GLASYYEHRTAPG
-87 IKGELVPQEL
+87 IKGELVPSEL

-102 YDLTEVQQD
+102 YDLAEVQQE
-111 FVTDSGT
+111 FVTETGT
-118 GSHRMREILL
+118 LREIQL

-140 LIERHLTGLAGL
+140 LIERHLMGLAGL
-152 HYINV
+152 HYVNV

-167 WDPDRLALS
+167 WDPDRLSLS

-185 GYRAYPFQTHTQEA
+185 GYRAYPFQTHSQEA
-199 LYAKEVR
+199 LYAREVR
-206 SYMFRLALAG
+206 SYMFRMALAG

-223 MCAVALYMDLF
+223 MCAVALYMDFF
-234 ISVEDE
+234 ISVEEE
-240 FMVYFKWI
+240 FMIYFKWI

-258 YSAQPFYV
+258 YSAQPFYA

-289 AFVASMWATV
+289 AFVASIWATV
-299 FNTGEVYFD
+299 FNTGEVYYD

-319 GRFLELRARRKASES
+319 GRLLELRARRKASES

-349 DEDGEHEVAAKM
+349 DADGEHEVPAKT
-361 LQVGDRIRVLA
+361 LRVGDRVRVLA

-378 DGLIVEGQASLNESM
+378 DGIITLGQASLNEAM

-404 VGDSVYAGT
+404 AGDPVFAGT
-413 INTDAPLQIR
+413 ISTDAPLEIR
-423 VSHRIEES
+423 VNHPIEES
-431 RIAQIMRLQDHALDD
+431 RLAQIMRLQDSALDD
-446 KPAIAQM
+446 KPAIAQL
-453 ADQLSRHFILVLL
+453 ADVLSRHFILVLL
-466 IIAAA
+466 LIAAA
-471 VWTFWHFHQPE
+471 VWTFWHFHAPE
-482 QAFWVTLAVLVA
+482 RAFWVTLSVLVA

-509 SATANLTRN
+509 SATAHLTRS

-526 VLDVLTKANRIVM
+526 VLDVLTRANRIVM
-539 DKTGTLTTGNISLI
+539 DKTGTLTTGNISLVGVQP
-553 STTALAELSEA
+553 LAELGEDE
-564 QCLSIARALEAYSEH
+564 CLAIARALEAYSEH
-579 PIARAFRSKAADE
+579 PIARAFRSKGADD
-592 AVLLAASEVTPVI
+592 AVLLAASGVTPVI
-605 GHGIQGKIAGQ
+605 GHGIEGRIAGK
-616 HYRIGSARWLSLP
+616 HYRIGSARWLGLSDKQN
-629 AGQTASQG
+629 AAQG

-642 ADESRLL
+642 ADETRPL
-649 ARFILADTLRP
+649 ARFTLADTVRA
-660 DARALIQ
+660 DAGALIQ

-682 SSAQADEVARELGVD
+682 SSPQADTVARELGVD
-697 ELVKGVSPDGKLAYL
+697 ELVKGVTPDGKLAYL
-712 KEHEARGDINIMVGD
+712 KARETAGDISIMVGD

-767 LEART
+767 LTART
-772 LAIRTRKIIQENFAW
+772 LALRTRRIIQENFAW

-804 PPYVAAAG
+804 PPYLAAAG

>member
-1 MTGGFH
+1 MT
-7 PGDAASRQHAPCLDR
+7 P
-22 SPCLPG
+22 
-28 QDAIN
+28 
-33 ACFHCGEPVPAGS
+33 CFHCGEPVPANSGYS
-46 RYALEIKG
+46 LEIKG
-54 IVQPMCC
+54 IVRPMCC
-61 PGCQAVAETIMEC
+61 PGCQGVAETIMEC
-74 GLSSYYDHRTAPG
+74 GLASYYDHRTAPG
-87 IKGELVPQEL
+87 TKGDLVPEEL

-102 YDLTEVQQD
+102 YDLAEVQQD
-111 FVTDSGT
+111 FVTDNGT
-118 GSHRMREILL
+118 LREIQLT
-128 SVEGLTCAACAW
+128 VEGLTCAACAW
-140 LIERHLTGLAGL
+140 LIERHLMTLGGLR
-152 HYINV
+152 YINV

-167 WDPDRLALS
+167 WDPDQLSLS
-176 DILKGFAKI
+176 DILKGFAQI
-185 GYRAYPFQTHTQEA
+185 GYRAYPFQTHQQEA

-289 AFVASMWATV
+289 AFIASMWATV
-299 FNTGEVYFD
+299 FNTGEVYYD

-349 DEDGEHEVAAKM
+349 DDEGEHEVAAKT
-361 LQVGDRIRVLA
+361 LQVGDRVRVLA

-378 DGLIVEGQASLNESM
+378 DGIIVEGQASLNESM

-404 VGDSVYAGT
+404 RGDQVYAGT

-471 VWTFWHFHQPE
+471 VWTFWHFHQPD

-539 DKTGTLTTGNISLI
+539 DKTGTLTTGEISLTGI
-553 STTALAELSEA
+553 TTLAEVDEA
-564 QCLSIARALEAYSEH
+564 HCLAIARAMEAQSEH
-579 PIARAFRSKAADE
+579 PIARAFRLPTDSI
-592 AVLLAASEVTPVI
+592 AVLPSAREITPVI
-605 GHGIQGKIAGQ
+605 GHGITALVDGVR
-616 HYRIGSARWLSLP
+616 YRIGSARWLGLDP
-629 AGQTASQG
+629 AQERGRG

-642 ADESRLL
+642 ANEQQVL
-649 ARFILADTLRP
+649 ARFNLEDTLRP
-660 DARALIQ
+660 DARALIA
-667 AFKAAGLQTTILTGD
+667 AFKAAGLQTTVLTGD
-682 SSAQADEVARELGVD
+682 SSLQADEIARELGVD

-712 KEHEARGDINIMVGD
+712 KARETQGDISIMVGD

-767 LEART
+767 LEARV
-772 LAIRTRKIIQENFAW
+772 LAMRTRKIIIENFAW

-796 PLAASGWL
+796 PLAACGWL
-804 PPYVAAAG
+804 PPYLAAAG

>member
-1 MTGGFH
+1 MTG
-7 PGDAASRQHAPCLDR
+7 
-22 SPCLPG
+22 
-28 QDAIN
+28 
-33 ACFHCGEPVPAGS
+33 CFHCGEPVPTGS
-46 RYALEIKG
+46 DFTLEIKG

-61 PGCQAVAETIMEC
+61 PGCQAVAQTILEC
-74 GLSSYYDHRTAPG
+74 GLASYYEHRTAPG
-87 IKGELVPQEL
+87 IKGELVPSEL

-102 YDLTEVQQD
+102 YDLAEVQQE
-111 FVTDSGT
+111 FVTETGT
-118 GSHRMREILL
+118 LREIQL

-140 LIERHLTGLAGL
+140 LIERHLMGLAGL
-152 HYINV
+152 HYVNV

-167 WDPDRLALS
+167 WDPDRLSLS

-185 GYRAYPFQTHTQEA
+185 GYRAYPFQTHSQEA
-199 LYAKEVR
+199 LYAREVR
-206 SYMFRLALAG
+206 SYMFRMALAG

-223 MCAVALYMDLF
+223 MCAVALYMDFF
-234 ISVEDE
+234 ISVEEE
-240 FMVYFKWI
+240 FMIYFKWI

-289 AFVASMWATV
+289 AFVASIWATV
-299 FNTGEVYFD
+299 FNTGEVYYD

-319 GRFLELRARRKASES
+319 GRLLELRARRKASES

-349 DEDGEHEVAAKM
+349 DADGEHEVPAKT
-361 LQVGDRIRVLA
+361 LRVGDRVRVLA

-378 DGLIVEGQASLNESM
+378 DGIITLGQASLNEAM

-404 VGDSVYAGT
+404 AGDPVFAGT
-413 INTDAPLQIR
+413 ISTDAPLEIR
-423 VSHRIEES
+423 VNHPIEES
-431 RIAQIMRLQDHALDD
+431 RLAQIMRLQDSALDD
-446 KPAIAQM
+446 KPAIAQL
-453 ADQLSRHFILVLL
+453 ADVLSRHFILVLL
-466 IIAAA
+466 LIAAA
-471 VWTFWHFHQPE
+471 VWTFWHFHAPE
-482 QAFWVTLAVLVA
+482 RAFWVTLSVLVA
-494 TCPCALSLATPTALT
+494 PCPCALSLATPTALT
-509 SATANLTRN
+509 SATAHLTRS

-526 VLDVLTKANRIVM
+526 VLDVLTRANRIVM
-539 DKTGTLTTGNISLI
+539 DKTGTLTTGNISLVGVQP
-553 STTALAELSEA
+553 LAELGEDE
-564 QCLSIARALEAYSEH
+564 CLAIARALEAYSEH
-579 PIARAFRSKAADE
+579 PIARAFRSKGADD
-592 AVLLAASEVTPVI
+592 AVLLAASGVTPVI
-605 GHGIQGKIAGQ
+605 GHGIEGRIAGK
-616 HYRIGSARWLSLP
+616 HYRIGSARWLGLSDKQN
-629 AGQTASQG
+629 AAQG

-642 ADESRLL
+642 ADETRPL
-649 ARFILADTLRP
+649 ARFTLADTVRA
-660 DARALIQ
+660 DAGALIQ
-667 AFKAAGLQTTILTGD
+667 AFKASGLQTTILTGD
-682 SSAQADEVARELGVD
+682 SSPQADTVARELGVD
-697 ELVKGVSPDGKLAYL
+697 ELVKGVTPDGKLAYL
-712 KEHEARGDINIMVGD
+712 KARETAGDISIMVGD

-767 LEART
+767 LTART
-772 LAIRTRKIIQENFAW
+772 LALRTRRIIQENFAW

-804 PPYVAAAG
+804 PPYLAAAG

>member
-1 MTGGFH
+1 MT
-7 PGDAASRQHAPCLDR
+7 P
-22 SPCLPG
+22 
-28 QDAIN
+28 
-33 ACFHCGEPVPAGS
+33 CFHCGEPVPANSGYS
-46 RYALEIKG
+46 LEIKG
-54 IVQPMCC
+54 IVRPMCC

-74 GLSSYYDHRTAPG
+74 GLASYYDHRTAPG
-87 IKGELVPQEL
+87 IKGELVPEEL

-102 YDLTEVQQD
+102 YDLAEVQQE

-118 GSHRMREILL
+118 GRETTREIQLT
-128 SVEGLTCAACAW
+128 VEGLTCAACAW
-140 LIERHLTGLAGL
+140 LIERHLMTLSGLR
-152 HYINV
+152 YINV

-167 WDPDRLALS
+167 WDPAQLSLS

-185 GYRAYPFQTHTQEA
+185 GYRAYPFQTHQQEA

-258 YSAQPFYV
+258 YSAQPFYIN
-266 GAWRSLKQGHLSMDV
+266 AWRSLKQGHLSMDV

-289 AFVASMWATV
+289 AFIASMWATV
-299 FNTGEVYFD
+299 FNTGEVYYD

-344 MATRI
+344 MATLI
-349 DEDGEHEVAAKM
+349 DQDSEREVAAKT
-361 LQVGDRIRVLA
+361 LQVGDRVRVLA

-378 DGLIVEGQASLNESM
+378 DGVIVAGEASLNEAM
-393 LTGEQLPLLKQ
+393 LTGEQLPLFKQ
-404 VGDSVYAGT
+404 CGDLVYAGT

-423 VSHRIEES
+423 VTHRIEES
-431 RIAQIMRLQDHALDD
+431 RISQIMRLQDHALDD

-482 QAFWVTLAVLVA
+482 QAFWIALAVLVA

-526 VLDVLTKANRIVM
+526 VLDILTKANRIVM
-539 DKTGTLTTGNISLI
+539 DKTGTLTTGEIRLSA
-553 STTALAELSEA
+553 TTALSTLNADG
-564 QCLSIARALEAYSEH
+564 CLSIARALEAQSEH
-579 PIARAFRSKAADE
+579 PIARAFRLPTDE
-592 AVLLAASEVTPVI
+592 VAQLPQASEITPVI
-605 GHGIQGKIAGQ
+605 GHGITGLVDGVR
-616 HYRIGSARWLSLP
+616 YRIGSASWLGIESDDN
-629 AGQTASQG
+629 AQHG

-642 ADESRLL
+642 ADEQQLL
-649 ARFILADTLRP
+649 ARFDLDDTLRP
-660 DARALIQ
+660 DAKALID

-682 SSAQADEVARELGVD
+682 SSSQADEIARTLGVD
-697 ELVKGVSPDGKLAYL
+697 ELVKGVTPDGKLAYL
-712 KEHEARGDINIMVGD
+712 KAREAEGEISIMVGD

-767 LEART
+767 LDARR
-772 LAIRTRKIIQENFAW
+772 LALRTRKIIIENFTW

-796 PLAASGWL
+796 PLAACGWL
-804 PPYVAAAG
+804 PPYLAAAG

>member
-1 MTGGFH
+1 MT
-7 PGDAASRQHAPCLDR
+7 P
-22 SPCLPG
+22 
-28 QDAIN
+28 
-33 ACFHCGEPVPAGS
+33 CFHCGEPVPANSGYS
-46 RYALEIKG
+46 LEIKG
-54 IVQPMCC
+54 IVRPMCC

-74 GLSSYYDHRTAPG
+74 GLASYYDHRTAPG
-87 IKGELVPQEL
+87 IKGELVPEEL

-102 YDLTEVQQD
+102 YDLAEVQQE

-118 GSHRMREILL
+118 GRETTREIQLT
-128 SVEGLTCAACAW
+128 VEGLTCAACAW
-140 LIERHLTGLAGL
+140 LIERHLMTLSGLR
-152 HYINV
+152 YINV

-167 WDPDRLALS
+167 WDPAQLSLS

-185 GYRAYPFQTHTQEA
+185 GYRAYPFQTHQQEA

-258 YSAQPFYV
+258 YSAQPFYIN
-266 GAWRSLKQGHLSMDV
+266 AWRSLKQGHLSMDV

-289 AFVASMWATV
+289 AFIASMWATV
-299 FNTGEVYFD
+299 FNTGEVYYD

-344 MATRI
+344 MATLI
-349 DEDGEHEVAAKM
+349 DQDGEREVAAKT
-361 LQVGDRIRVLA
+361 LQVGDRVRVLA

-378 DGLIVEGQASLNESM
+378 DGVIVAGEASLNEAM
-393 LTGEQLPLLKQ
+393 LTGEQLPLFKQ
-404 VGDSVYAGT
+404 CGDLVYAGT

-423 VSHRIEES
+423 VTHRIEES
-431 RIAQIMRLQDHALDD
+431 RISQIMRLQDHALDD

-482 QAFWVTLAVLVA
+482 QAFWIALAVLVA

-526 VLDVLTKANRIVM
+526 VLDILTKANRIVM
-539 DKTGTLTTGNISLI
+539 DKTGTLTTGEIR
-553 STTALAELSEA
+553 LSVTMVMGTLDA
-564 QCLSIARALEAYSEH
+564 DRCLSIARALEAQSEH
-579 PIARAFRSKAADE
+579 PIARAFRLPADE
-592 AVLLAASEVTPVI
+592 VALLPQASEITPVI
-605 GHGIQGKIAGQ
+605 GHGITGLVDGVR
-616 HYRIGSARWLSLP
+616 YRIGSASWLGIESDDNT
-629 AGQTASQG
+629 QHG

-642 ADESRLL
+642 ADEQQLL
-649 ARFILADTLRP
+649 ARFELDDTLRP
-660 DARALIQ
+660 DAKALIE

-682 SSAQADEVARELGVD
+682 SSSQADEIARTLGVD
-697 ELVKGVSPDGKLAYL
+697 ELVKGATPDGKLAYL
-712 KEHEARGDINIMVGD
+712 KAREAEGEISIMVGD

-758 LLADDLSRL
+758 LLADDLRRL
-767 LEART
+767 LDARR
-772 LAIRTRKIIQENFAW
+772 LALRTRKIIIENFTW

-796 PLAASGWL
+796 PLAACGWL
-804 PPYVAAAG
+804 PPYLAAAG

>member
-1 MTGGFH
+1 MSG
-7 PGDAASRQHAPCLDR
+7 
-22 SPCLPG
+22 
-28 QDAIN
+28 
-33 ACFHCGEPVPAGS
+33 CFHCGEPVPAGS

-61 PGCQAVAETIMEC
+61 PGCQAVAETILEC
-74 GLSSYYDHRTAPG
+74 GLASYYEHRTAPG
-87 IKGELVPQEL
+87 TKGELVPAEL

-102 YDLTEVQQD
+102 YDLAEVQQD
-111 FVTDSGT
+111 FVTDSAT
-118 GSHRMREILL
+118 GSHKVREIQLT
-128 SVEGLTCAACAW
+128 VEGLTCAACAW
-140 LIERHLTGLAGL
+140 LIERHLGNLAGL

-167 WDPDRLALS
+167 WDPDRLSLS

-185 GYRAYPFQTHTQEA
+185 GYRAYPFQTHQQEA

-234 ISVEDE
+234 ISVEEE

-266 GAWRSLKQGHLSMDV
+266 GAWRSLRQGHLSMDV

-299 FNTGEVYFD
+299 FNTGEVYYD

-344 MATRI
+344 MATRL
-349 DEDGEHEVAAKM
+349 DEDGEHEVAAKT
-361 LQVGDRIRVLA
+361 LQVGDRVRVLA

-378 DGLIVEGQASLNESM
+378 DGIILLGQASLNESM
-393 LTGEQLPLLKQ
+393 LTGEQLPLFKQ
-404 VGDSVYAGT
+404 AGDAVYAGT
-413 INTDAPLQIR
+413 INTDAPLEIR

-431 RIAQIMRLQDHALDD
+431 RLAQIMRLQDHALDD

-453 ADQLSRHFILVLL
+453 ADVLSRHFILVLL
-466 IIAAA
+466 FIAAG

-509 SATANLTRN
+509 SATARLTRA

-526 VLDVLTKANRIVM
+526 VLDVLTRANRIVM
-539 DKTGTLTTGNISLI
+539 DKTGTLTTGNISLT
-553 STTALAELSEA
+553 STEALGNLDEA
-564 QCLSIARALEAYSEH
+564 RCLAIARALEAYSEH
-579 PIARAFRSKAADE
+579 PIARAFRSNAAED
-592 AVLLAASEVTPVI
+592 AVLLAASKVTPVI
-605 GHGIQGKIAGQ
+605 GHGIEGVIDGR
-616 HYRIGSARWLSLP
+616 HYRLGSARWLGISDTH
-629 AGQTASQG
+629 AAQADG
-637 LAIYL
+637 LVIYL
-642 ADESRLL
+642 ADEDRAL
-649 ARFILADTLRP
+649 ARFLLTDTLRP
-660 DARALIQ
+660 DVKALIQ
-667 AFKAAGLQTTILTGD
+667 AFKAAGLKTTILTGD

-697 ELVKGVSPDGKLAYL
+697 ELVKGVTPDGKLAYL
-712 KEHEARGDINIMVGD
+712 KEHEARGDISIMVGD

-767 LEART
+767 LDARA
-772 LAIRTRKIIQENFAW
+772 LALRTRKIIKENFAW

>member
-1 MTGGFH
+1 MTG
-7 PGDAASRQHAPCLDR
+7 
-22 SPCLPG
+22 
-28 QDAIN
+28 
-33 ACFHCGEPVPAGS
+33 CFHCGEPVPAGS

-61 PGCQAVAETIMEC
+61 PGCQAVAETILEC
-74 GLSSYYDHRTAPG
+74 GLASYYEHRTAPG
-87 IKGELVPQEL
+87 TKGELVPEEL

-102 YDLTEVQQD
+102 YDLAEVQQD
-111 FVTDSGT
+111 FVTDSAT
-118 GSHRMREILL
+118 GNHKVREIQLT
-128 SVEGLTCAACAW
+128 VEGLTCAACAW
-140 LIERHLTGLAGL
+140 LIERHLGNLAGL

-167 WDPDRLALS
+167 WDPGRLSLS

-185 GYRAYPFQTHTQEA
+185 GYRAYPFQTHQQEA

-234 ISVEDE
+234 ISVEEE

-266 GAWRSLKQGHLSMDV
+266 GAWRSLRQGHLSMDV

-299 FNTGEVYFD
+299 FNTGEVYYD

-344 MATRI
+344 MATRL
-349 DEDGEHEVAAKM
+349 DEDGEHEVAAKT
-361 LQVGDRIRVLA
+361 LQVGNRVRVLA

-378 DGLIVEGQASLNESM
+378 DGIILLGQASLNESM

-404 VGDSVYAGT
+404 AGDAVYAGT
-413 INTDAPLQIR
+413 INTDAPLEIR

-431 RIAQIMRLQDHALDD
+431 RLAQIMRLQDHALDD

-453 ADQLSRHFILVLL
+453 ADVLSRHFILVLL
-466 IIAAA
+466 FIAAG

-509 SATANLTRN
+509 SATARLTRA

-526 VLDVLTKANRIVM
+526 VLDVLTRANRIVM
-539 DKTGTLTTGNISLI
+539 DKTGTLTTGNISLT
-553 STTALAELSEA
+553 STEALGNLDEA
-564 QCLSIARALEAYSEH
+564 RCLAIARTLEAYSEH
-579 PIARAFRSKAADE
+579 PIARAFHSNAAED
-592 AVLLAASEVTPVI
+592 AVLLAASKVTPVI
-605 GHGIQGKIAGQ
+605 GHGIEGVIEGR
-616 HYRIGSARWLSLP
+616 HYRLGSARWLGISD
-629 AGQTASQG
+629 AHETQADG
-637 LAIYL
+637 LVIYL
-642 ADESRLL
+642 ADEDRAL
-649 ARFILADTLRP
+649 ARFLLTDTLRP
-660 DARALIQ
+660 DAKALIQ
-667 AFKAAGLQTTILTGD
+667 AFKAAGLKTTILTGD

-697 ELVKGVSPDGKLAYL
+697 ELVKGVTPDGKLAYL
-712 KEHEARGDINIMVGD
+712 KEHEARGDISIMVGD

-767 LEART
+767 LDARA
-772 LAIRTRKIIQENFAW
+772 LALRTRKIIKENFAW

>member
-1 MTGGFH
+1 MSG
-7 PGDAASRQHAPCLDR
+7 
-22 SPCLPG
+22 
-28 QDAIN
+28 
-33 ACFHCGEPVPAGS
+33 CFHCGEPVPAGS

-61 PGCQAVAETIMEC
+61 PGCQAVAETILEC
-74 GLSSYYDHRTAPG
+74 GLASYYEHRTAPG
-87 IKGELVPQEL
+87 TKGELVPEEL

-102 YDLTEVQQD
+102 YDLAEVQQD
-111 FVTDSGT
+111 FVTDSAT
-118 GSHRMREILL
+118 GSHKVREIQLT
-128 SVEGLTCAACAW
+128 VEGLTCAACAW
-140 LIERHLTGLAGL
+140 LIERHLGNLAGL

-167 WDPDRLALS
+167 WDPDRLSLS
-176 DILKGFAKI
+176 EILKGFAKI
-185 GYRAYPFQTHTQEA
+185 GYRAYPFQTHQQEA

-234 ISVEDE
+234 ISVEEE

-266 GAWRSLKQGHLSMDV
+266 GAWRSLRQGHLSMDV

-299 FNTGEVYFD
+299 FNTGEVYYD

-344 MATRI
+344 MATRL
-349 DEDGEHEVAAKM
+349 DEDGEHEVAAKT
-361 LQVGDRIRVLA
+361 LQVGDRVRVLA

-378 DGLIVEGQASLNESM
+378 DGIILLGQASLNESM
-393 LTGEQLPLLKQ
+393 LTGEQLPQLKQ
-404 VGDSVYAGT
+404 AGDAVYAGT
-413 INTDAPLQIR
+413 INTDAPLEIR

-431 RIAQIMRLQDHALDD
+431 RLAQIMRLQDHALDD

-453 ADQLSRHFILVLL
+453 ADVLSRHFILVLL
-466 IIAAA
+466 FIAAG

-509 SATANLTRN
+509 SATARLTRA

-526 VLDVLTKANRIVM
+526 VLDVLTRANRIVM
-539 DKTGTLTTGNISLI
+539 DKTGTLTTGNISLT
-553 STTALAELSEA
+553 STEALGNFDEA
-564 QCLSIARALEAYSEH
+564 RCLAIARALEAYSEH
-579 PIARAFRSKAADE
+579 PIARAFRSNAADD
-592 AVLLAASEVTPVI
+592 AVLLAASKVTPVI
-605 GHGIQGKIAGQ
+605 GHGIEGMIEGR
-616 HYRIGSARWLSLP
+616 HYRLGSARWLGISD
-629 AGQTASQG
+629 AQEAQADG
-637 LAIYL
+637 LVIYL
-642 ADESRLL
+642 ADEDRAL
-649 ARFILADTLRP
+649 ARFLLTDTLRP
-660 DARALIQ
+660 DAKALIQ
-667 AFKAAGLQTTILTGD
+667 AFKEAGLKTTILTGD
-682 SSAQADEVARELGVD
+682 SSPQADEVARELGVD
-697 ELVKGVSPDGKLAYL
+697 ELVKGVTPDGKLAYL
-712 KEHEARGDINIMVGD
+712 KEHEARGDISIMVGD

-767 LEART
+767 LDARA
-772 LAIRTRKIIQENFAW
+772 LALRTRKIIKENFAW

>member
-1 MTGGFH
+1 MSG
-7 PGDAASRQHAPCLDR
+7 
-22 SPCLPG
+22 
-28 QDAIN
+28 
-33 ACFHCGEPVPAGS
+33 CFHCGEPVPAGS

-61 PGCQAVAETIMEC
+61 PGCQAVAETILEC
-74 GLSSYYDHRTAPG
+74 GLASYYEHRTAPG
-87 IKGELVPQEL
+87 TKGELVPAEL

-102 YDLTEVQQD
+102 YDLAEVQQD
-111 FVTDSGT
+111 FVTDSAT
-118 GSHRMREILL
+118 GSHKVREIQLT
-128 SVEGLTCAACAW
+128 VEGLTCAACAW
-140 LIERHLTGLAGL
+140 LIERHLGNLAGL

-167 WDPDRLALS
+167 WDPDRLSLS

-185 GYRAYPFQTHTQEA
+185 GYRAYPFQTHQQEA
-199 LYAKEVR
+199 LYAREVR

-234 ISVEDE
+234 ISVEEE

-266 GAWRSLKQGHLSMDV
+266 GAWRSLRQGHLSMDV

-299 FNTGEVYFD
+299 FNTGEVYYD

-344 MATRI
+344 MATRL
-349 DEDGEHEVAAKM
+349 DEDGEHEVAAKT
-361 LQVGDRIRVLA
+361 LQVGDRVRVLA

-378 DGLIVEGQASLNESM
+378 DGIILLGQASLNESM

-404 VGDSVYAGT
+404 AGNAVYAGT
-413 INTDAPLQIR
+413 INTDAPLEIR

-431 RIAQIMRLQDHALDD
+431 RLAQIMRLQDHALDD

-453 ADQLSRHFILVLL
+453 ADVLSRHFILVLL
-466 IIAAA
+466 FIAAG

-509 SATANLTRN
+509 SATARLTRA

-526 VLDVLTKANRIVM
+526 VLDVLTRANRIVM
-539 DKTGTLTTGNISLI
+539 DKTGTLTTGNISLT
-553 STTALAELSEA
+553 STEVLGSLDETRCLA
-564 QCLSIARALEAYSEH
+564 IARALEAYSEH
-579 PIARAFRSKAADE
+579 PIARAFRSNTAED
-592 AVLLAASEVTPVI
+592 AVLLAASKVTPVI
-605 GHGIQGKIAGQ
+605 GHGIEGVIDGR
-616 HYRIGSARWLSLP
+616 HYRLGSARWLGISDAHAAQADRLV
-629 AGQTASQG
+629 
-637 LAIYL
+637 IYL
-642 ADESRLL
+642 ADEDRAL
-649 ARFILADTLRP
+649 ARFLLTDTLRP
-660 DARALIQ
+660 DAKALIQ
-667 AFKAAGLQTTILTGD
+667 AFKAAGLKTTILTGD

-697 ELVKGVSPDGKLAYL
+697 ELVKGVTPDGKLAYL
-712 KEHEARGDINIMVGD
+712 KEHEARGDISIMVGD

-767 LEART
+767 LDARA
-772 LAIRTRKIIQENFAW
+772 LALRTRKIIKENFAW

-804 PPYVAAAG
+804 LPYVAAAG

>member
-1 MTGGFH
+1 MT
-7 PGDAASRQHAPCLDR
+7 P
-22 SPCLPG
+22 
-28 QDAIN
+28 
-33 ACFHCGEPVPAGS
+33 CFHCGEPVPANSGYS
-46 RYALEIKG
+46 LEIKG
-54 IVQPMCC
+54 IVRPMCC

-74 GLSSYYDHRTAPG
+74 GLASYYDHRTAPG
-87 IKGELVPQEL
+87 TKGDLVPEEL

-102 YDLTEVQQD
+102 YDLAEVQQD

-118 GSHRMREILL
+118 LREIQLT
-128 SVEGLTCAACAW
+128 VEGLTCAACAW
-140 LIERHLTGLAGL
+140 LIERHLMTLTGLR
-152 HYINV
+152 YINV

-167 WDPDRLALS
+167 WDPDQLSLS

-185 GYRAYPFQTHTQEA
+185 GYRAYPFQTHQQEA

-289 AFVASMWATV
+289 AFIASMWATV
-299 FNTGEVYFD
+299 FNTGEVYYD

-349 DEDGEHEVAAKM
+349 DDEGEREVAAKT
-361 LQVGDRIRVLA
+361 LQVGDRVRVLA

-378 DGLIVEGQASLNESM
+378 DGIIVEGQASLNESM

-404 VGDSVYAGT
+404 PGDQVYAGT

-471 VWTFWHFHQPE
+471 VWTFWHFHQPD

-539 DKTGTLTTGNISLI
+539 DKTGTLTTGEISLTG
-553 STTALAELSEA
+553 TTTLAEMDET
-564 QCLSIARALEAYSEH
+564 QCLAIARAMEAQSEH
-579 PIARAFRSKAADE
+579 PIARAFRLPTDSIS
-592 AVLLAASEVTPVI
+592 VLPSAREITPVI
-605 GHGIQGKIAGQ
+605 GHGITALVDGVR
-616 HYRIGSARWLSLP
+616 YRIGSARWLGLDP
-629 AGQTASQG
+629 APDRGRG

-642 ADESRLL
+642 ADEQQVL
-649 ARFILADTLRP
+649 ARFNLEDTLRP
-660 DARALIQ
+660 DARALIA
-667 AFKAAGLQTTILTGD
+667 AFKAAGLQTTVLTGD
-682 SSAQADEVARELGVD
+682 SSLQADEIARELGVD

-712 KEHEARGDINIMVGD
+712 TAREAQGDISIMVGD

-767 LEART
+767 LEARV
-772 LAIRTRKIIQENFAW
+772 LAMRTRKIIIENFAW

-796 PLAASGWL
+796 PLAACGWL
-804 PPYVAAAG
+804 PPYLAAAG

>member
-1 MTGGFH
+1 MSG
-7 PGDAASRQHAPCLDR
+7 
-22 SPCLPG
+22 
-28 QDAIN
+28 
-33 ACFHCGEPVPAGS
+33 CFHCGEPVPAGS

-61 PGCQAVAETIMEC
+61 PGCQAVAETILEC
-74 GLSSYYDHRTAPG
+74 GLASYYEHRTAPG
-87 IKGELVPQEL
+87 TKGELVPAEL

-102 YDLTEVQQD
+102 YDLAEVQQD
-111 FVTDSGT
+111 FVTDSAT
-118 GSHRMREILL
+118 GSHKVREIQLT
-128 SVEGLTCAACAW
+128 VEGLTCAACAW
-140 LIERHLTGLAGL
+140 LIERHLGNLAGL

-167 WDPDRLALS
+167 WDPDRLSLS

-185 GYRAYPFQTHTQEA
+185 GYRAYPFQTHQQEA

-234 ISVEDE
+234 ISVEEE

-266 GAWRSLKQGHLSMDV
+266 GAWRSLRQGHLSMDV

-299 FNTGEVYFD
+299 FNTGEVYYD

-344 MATRI
+344 MATRL
-349 DEDGEHEVAAKM
+349 DEDGEHEVAAKT
-361 LQVGDRIRVLA
+361 LQMGDRVRVLA

-378 DGLIVEGQASLNESM
+378 DGTILLGQASLNESM

-404 VGDSVYAGT
+404 VGDAVYAGT
-413 INTDAPLQIR
+413 INTDAPLEIR

-431 RIAQIMRLQDHALDD
+431 RLAQIMRLQDHALDD

-453 ADQLSRHFILVLL
+453 ADVLSRHFILVLL
-466 IIAAA
+466 FIAAG

-509 SATANLTRN
+509 SATARLTRA

-526 VLDVLTKANRIVM
+526 VLDVLTRANRIVM
-539 DKTGTLTTGNISLI
+539 DKTGTLTTGNISLT
-553 STTALAELSEA
+553 STEVLGGLDETRCLA
-564 QCLSIARALEAYSEH
+564 IARALEAYSEH
-579 PIARAFRSKAADE
+579 PIARAFRSNTAED
-592 AVLLAASEVTPVI
+592 AVLLAASKVTPVI
-605 GHGIQGKIAGQ
+605 GHGIEGVIEGR
-616 HYRIGSARWLSLP
+616 HYRLGSARWLGISDTHE
-629 AGQTASQG
+629 AQADG
-637 LAIYL
+637 LVIYL
-642 ADESRLL
+642 ADEDRAL
-649 ARFILADTLRP
+649 ARFLLTDTLRP
-660 DARALIQ
+660 DAKALIQ
-667 AFKAAGLQTTILTGD
+667 AFKAAGLKTTILTGD

-697 ELVKGVSPDGKLAYL
+697 ELVKGVTPDGKLAYL
-712 KEHEARGDINIMVGD
+712 KEHEARGDISIMVGD

-767 LEART
+767 LDARA
-772 LAIRTRKIIQENFAW
+772 LALRTRKIIKENFAW

>member
-1 MTGGFH
+1 MTG
-7 PGDAASRQHAPCLDR
+7 
-22 SPCLPG
+22 
-28 QDAIN
+28 
-33 ACFHCGEPVPAGS
+33 CFHCGEPVSTGS
-46 RYALEIKG
+46 DFTLEIKG

-61 PGCQAVAETIMEC
+61 PGCQAVAQTILEC
-74 GLSSYYDHRTAPG
+74 GLASYYEHRTAPG
-87 IKGELVPQEL
+87 IKGELVPSEL

-102 YDLTEVQQD
+102 YDLAEVQQE
-111 FVTDSGT
+111 FVTETGT
-118 GSHRMREILL
+118 LREIQL

-140 LIERHLTGLAGL
+140 LIERHLMGLPGL
-152 HYINV
+152 HYVNV

-167 WDPDRLALS
+167 WDPDRLSLS

-185 GYRAYPFQTHTQEA
+185 GYRAYPFQTHSQEA
-199 LYAKEVR
+199 LYAREVR
-206 SYMFRLALAG
+206 SYMFRMALAG

-234 ISVEDE
+234 ISVEEE
-240 FMVYFKWI
+240 FMIYFKWI

-258 YSAQPFYV
+258 YSAQPFYA

-289 AFVASMWATV
+289 AFVASIWATV
-299 FNTGEVYFD
+299 FNTGEVYYD

-319 GRFLELRARRKASES
+319 GRLLELRARRKASES

-349 DEDGEHEVAAKM
+349 DADGEHEVAAKT
-361 LQVGDRIRVLA
+361 LRVGDRVRVLA

-378 DGLIVEGQASLNESM
+378 DGIITLGQASLNEAM

-404 VGDSVYAGT
+404 AGDPVFAGT
-413 INTDAPLQIR
+413 INTDAPLLIR
-423 VSHRIEES
+423 VSHPIEES
-431 RIAQIMRLQDHALDD
+431 RLAQIMRLQDHALDD
-446 KPAIAQM
+446 KPAIAQL
-453 ADQLSRHFILVLL
+453 ADVLSRHFILVLL
-466 IIAAA
+466 LIAAG
-471 VWTFWHFHQPE
+471 VWTFWHFHAPE
-482 QAFWVTLAVLVA
+482 RAFWVTLSVLVA

-509 SATANLTRN
+509 SATAHLTRS

-526 VLDVLTKANRIVM
+526 VLDVLTRANRIVM
-539 DKTGTLTTGNISLI
+539 DKTGTLTTGNISLVGVQP
-553 STTALAELSEA
+553 LAELGEDE
-564 QCLSIARALEAYSEH
+564 CLAIARALEAYSEH
-579 PIARAFRSKAADE
+579 PIARAFRSQGAED
-592 AVLLAASEVTPVI
+592 AVLPASEVTPVI
-605 GHGIQGKIAGQ
+605 GHGIQGRIAGK
-616 HYRIGSARWLSLP
+616 HYRIGSARWLAL
-629 AGQTASQG
+629 ADEQEATQG

-642 ADESRLL
+642 ADETGPL
-649 ARFILADTLRP
+649 ARFTLADTVRA
-660 DARALIQ
+660 DAGALIQ

-682 SSAQADEVARELGVD
+682 SSPQADAVARELGVD
-697 ELVKGVSPDGKLAYL
+697 ELVKGVTPDGKLAYL
-712 KEHEARGDINIMVGD
+712 KAREAAGDISIMVGD

-767 LEART
+767 LTARA
-772 LAIRTRKIIQENFAW
+772 LALRTRRIIQENFAW

-804 PPYVAAAG
+804 PPYLAAAG

>member
-1 MTGGFH
+1 MSG
-7 PGDAASRQHAPCLDR
+7 
-22 SPCLPG
+22 
-28 QDAIN
+28 
-33 ACFHCGEPVPAGS
+33 CFHCGEPVPAGS

-61 PGCQAVAETIMEC
+61 PGCQAVAETILEC
-74 GLSSYYDHRTAPG
+74 GLASYYEHRTAPG
-87 IKGELVPQEL
+87 TKGELVPAEL

-102 YDLTEVQQD
+102 YDLAEVQQD
-111 FVTDSGT
+111 FVTDSAT
-118 GSHRMREILL
+118 GSHKVRAIQLT
-128 SVEGLTCAACAW
+128 VEGLTCAACAW
-140 LIERHLTGLAGL
+140 LIERHLGNLTGL

-167 WDPDRLALS
+167 WDPDRLSLS

-185 GYRAYPFQTHTQEA
+185 GYRAYPFQTHQQEA

-234 ISVEDE
+234 ISVEEE

-266 GAWRSLKQGHLSMDV
+266 GAWRNLRQGHLSMDV

-299 FNTGEVYFD
+299 FNTGEVYYD

-344 MATRI
+344 MATRL
-349 DEDGEHEVAAKM
+349 DEDGEHEVAAKT
-361 LQVGDRIRVLA
+361 LQVGDRVRVLA

-378 DGLIVEGQASLNESM
+378 DGTILLGQASLNESM

-404 VGDSVYAGT
+404 AGDAVYAGT
-413 INTDAPLQIR
+413 INTDAPLEIR

-431 RIAQIMRLQDHALDD
+431 RLAQIMRLQDHALDD

-453 ADQLSRHFILVLL
+453 ADVLSRHFILVLL
-466 IIAAA
+466 FIAAG

-509 SATANLTRN
+509 SATARLTRA

-526 VLDVLTKANRIVM
+526 VLDVLTRANRIVM
-539 DKTGTLTTGNISLI
+539 DKTGTLTTGNISLT
-553 STTALAELSEA
+553 STEALGNFDEA
-564 QCLSIARALEAYSEH
+564 RCLAIARALEAYSEH
-579 PIARAFRSKAADE
+579 PIARAFRSNAADD
-592 AVLLAASEVTPVI
+592 AVLLAASKVTPVI
-605 GHGIQGKIAGQ
+605 GHGIEGMIEGR
-616 HYRIGSARWLSLP
+616 HYRLGSARWLGISD
-629 AGQTASQG
+629 AQEAQADG
-637 LAIYL
+637 LVIYL
-642 ADESRLL
+642 ADEDRAL
-649 ARFILADTLRP
+649 ARFLLTDTLRP
-660 DARALIQ
+660 DAKALIQ
-667 AFKAAGLQTTILTGD
+667 AFKEAGLKTTILTGD
-682 SSAQADEVARELGVD
+682 SSPQADEVARELGVD
-697 ELVKGVSPDGKLAYL
+697 ELVKGVTPDGKLAYL
-712 KEHEARGDINIMVGD
+712 KEHEARGDISIMVGD

-767 LEART
+767 LDARA
-772 LAIRTRKIIQENFAW
+772 LALRTRKIIKENFAW

>member
-1 MTGGFH
+1 MT
-7 PGDAASRQHAPCLDR
+7 P
-22 SPCLPG
+22 
-28 QDAIN
+28 
-33 ACFHCGEPVPAGS
+33 CFHCGEPVPANSGYS
-46 RYALEIKG
+46 LEIKG
-54 IVQPMCC
+54 IVRPMCC

-74 GLSSYYDHRTAPG
+74 GLASYYDHRTAPG
-87 IKGELVPQEL
+87 IKGELVPEEL

-102 YDLTEVQQD
+102 YDLAEVQQE

-118 GSHRMREILL
+118 GRETTREIQLT
-128 SVEGLTCAACAW
+128 VEGLTCAACAW
-140 LIERHLTGLAGL
+140 LIERHLMTLSGLR
-152 HYINV
+152 YINV

-167 WDPDRLALS
+167 WDPTQLSLS

-185 GYRAYPFQTHTQEA
+185 GYRAYPFQTHQQEA

-206 SYMFRLALAG
+206 NYMFRLALAG

-258 YSAQPFYV
+258 YSAQPFYIN
-266 GAWRSLKQGHLSMDV
+266 AWRSLKQGHLSMDV

-289 AFVASMWATV
+289 AFIASMWATV
-299 FNTGEVYFD
+299 FNTGEVYYD

-344 MATRI
+344 MATLI
-349 DEDGEHEVAAKM
+349 DQDGEREVAAKT
-361 LQVGDRIRVLA
+361 LQVGDRVRVLA

-378 DGLIVEGQASLNESM
+378 DGVIVAGEASLNEAM
-393 LTGEQLPLLKQ
+393 LTGEQLPLFKQ
-404 VGDSVYAGT
+404 CGDLVYAGT

-423 VSHRIEES
+423 VTHRIEES
-431 RIAQIMRLQDHALDD
+431 RISQIMRLQDHALDD

-482 QAFWVTLAVLVA
+482 QAFWIALAVLVA

-526 VLDVLTKANRIVM
+526 VLDILTKANRIVM
-539 DKTGTLTTGNISLI
+539 DKTGTLTTGEICLYA
-553 STTALAELSEA
+553 TTVLGTLDADR
-564 QCLSIARALEAYSEH
+564 CLSIARALEAQSEH
-579 PIARAFRSKAADE
+579 PIARAFRLPADE
-592 AVLLAASEVTPVI
+592 VAQLPQASEITPVI
-605 GHGIQGKIAGQ
+605 GHGITGLVDGAR
-616 HYRIGSARWLSLP
+616 YRIGSASWLGIESDDN
-629 AGQTASQG
+629 AQHG

-642 ADESRLL
+642 ADEQQLL
-649 ARFILADTLRP
+649 ARFELDDTLRP
-660 DARALIQ
+660 DAKALIE

-682 SSAQADEVARELGVD
+682 SSAQADEIARTLGVD
-697 ELVKGVSPDGKLAYL
+697 ELVKGVTPDGKLAYL
-712 KEHEARGDINIMVGD
+712 KAREAEGEISIMVGD

-767 LEART
+767 LDARR
-772 LAIRTRKIIQENFAW
+772 LALRTRKIIIENFTW

-796 PLAASGWL
+796 PLAACGWL
-804 PPYVAAAG
+804 PPYLAAAG

>member
-1 MTGGFH
+1 MSG
-7 PGDAASRQHAPCLDR
+7 
-22 SPCLPG
+22 
-28 QDAIN
+28 
-33 ACFHCGEPVPAGS
+33 CFHCGEPVPAGS

-61 PGCQAVAETIMEC
+61 PGCQAVAETILEC
-74 GLSSYYDHRTAPG
+74 GLASYYEHRTAPG
-87 IKGELVPQEL
+87 TKGELVPAEL

-102 YDLTEVQQD
+102 YDLAEVQQD
-111 FVTDSGT
+111 FVTDSAT
-118 GSHRMREILL
+118 GSHKVREIQLT
-128 SVEGLTCAACAW
+128 VEGLTCAACAW
-140 LIERHLTGLAGL
+140 LIERHLGNLTGL

-167 WDPDRLALS
+167 WDPDRLSLS

-185 GYRAYPFQTHTQEA
+185 GYRAYPFQTHQQEA

-234 ISVEDE
+234 ISVEEE

-266 GAWRSLKQGHLSMDV
+266 GAWRSLRRGHLSMDV

-299 FNTGEVYFD
+299 FNTGEVYYD

-344 MATRI
+344 MATRL
-349 DEDGEHEVAAKM
+349 DEDGEHEVAAKT
-361 LQVGDRIRVLA
+361 LQVGDRVRVLA

-378 DGLIVEGQASLNESM
+378 DGIIQLGQASLNESM

-404 VGDSVYAGT
+404 AGDAVYAGT
-413 INTDAPLQIR
+413 INTDAPLEIR

-431 RIAQIMRLQDHALDD
+431 RLAQIMRLQDHALDD

-453 ADQLSRHFILVLL
+453 ADVLSRHFILVLL
-466 IIAAA
+466 FIAAG
-471 VWTFWHFHQPE
+471 VWTFWHVHQPE

-509 SATANLTRN
+509 SATARLTRA

-526 VLDVLTKANRIVM
+526 VLDVLTRANRIVM
-539 DKTGTLTTGNISLI
+539 DKTGTLTTGNISLT
-553 STTALAELSEA
+553 STEALGNFDEA
-564 QCLSIARALEAYSEH
+564 RCLAIARALEAYSEH
-579 PIARAFRSKAADE
+579 PIARAFRSNAAED
-592 AVLLAASEVTPVI
+592 AVLLAASKVAPVI
-605 GHGIQGKIAGQ
+605 GHGIEGVIDGR
-616 HYRIGSARWLSLP
+616 HYRLGSARWLGISD
-629 AGQTASQG
+629 AHEAQADG
-637 LAIYL
+637 LVIYL
-642 ADESRLL
+642 ADEDQAL
-649 ARFILADTLRP
+649 ARFLLTDTLRP
-660 DARALIQ
+660 DAKALIQ
-667 AFKAAGLQTTILTGD
+667 AFKAAGLKTTILTGD

-697 ELVKGVSPDGKLAYL
+697 ELVKGVTPDGKLTYL
-712 KEHEARGDINIMVGD
+712 KEHEARGDISIMVGD

-767 LEART
+767 LDARA
-772 LAIRTRKIIQENFAW
+772 LALRTRKIIKENFAW

>member
-1 MTGGFH
+1 MSG
-7 PGDAASRQHAPCLDR
+7 
-22 SPCLPG
+22 
-28 QDAIN
+28 
-33 ACFHCGEPVPAGS
+33 CFHCGEPVPAGS

-61 PGCQAVAETIMEC
+61 PGCQAVAETILEC
-74 GLSSYYDHRTAPG
+74 GLASYYEHRTAPG
-87 IKGELVPQEL
+87 TKGELVPAEL

-102 YDLTEVQQD
+102 YDLAEVQQD
-111 FVTDSGT
+111 FVTDSAT
-118 GSHRMREILL
+118 GSHKVREIQLT
-128 SVEGLTCAACAW
+128 VEGLTCAACAW
-140 LIERHLTGLAGL
+140 LIERHLGNLAGL

-167 WDPDRLALS
+167 WDPDRLSLS

-185 GYRAYPFQTHTQEA
+185 GYRAYPFQTHQQEA

-234 ISVEDE
+234 ISVEEE

-266 GAWRSLKQGHLSMDV
+266 GAWRSLRQGHLSMDV

-299 FNTGEVYFD
+299 FNTGEVYYD

-344 MATRI
+344 MATRL
-349 DEDGEHEVAAKM
+349 DEDGEHEVAAKT
-361 LQVGDRIRVLA
+361 LQVGDRVRVLA

-378 DGLIVEGQASLNESM
+378 DGIILLGQASLNESM

-404 VGDSVYAGT
+404 AGDAVYAGT
-413 INTDAPLQIR
+413 INTDAPLEIR

-431 RIAQIMRLQDHALDD
+431 RLAQIMRLQDHALDD

-453 ADQLSRHFILVLL
+453 ADVLSRHFILVLL
-466 IIAAA
+466 FIAAG
-471 VWTFWHFHQPE
+471 VWTFWHVHQPE

-509 SATANLTRN
+509 SATARLTRV

-526 VLDVLTKANRIVM
+526 VLDVLTRANRIVM
-539 DKTGTLTTGNISLI
+539 DKTGTLTTGNISLT
-553 STTALAELSEA
+553 STEALGNLDEA
-564 QCLSIARALEAYSEH
+564 RCLAIARSLEAYSEH
-579 PIARAFRSKAADE
+579 PIARAFRSNAAED
-592 AVLLAASEVTPVI
+592 AVLLAASKVTPVI
-605 GHGIQGKIAGQ
+605 GHGIEGVIDGR
-616 HYRIGSARWLSLP
+616 HYRLGSARWLGISD
-629 AGQTASQG
+629 AHETQTDG
-637 LAIYL
+637 LVIYL
-642 ADESRLL
+642 ADEDRTL
-649 ARFILADTLRP
+649 ARFLLTDTLRP
-660 DARALIQ
+660 DAKTLIQ
-667 AFKAAGLQTTILTGD
+667 AFKAAGLKTTILTGD

-697 ELVKGVSPDGKLAYL
+697 ELVKGVTPDGKLAYL
-712 KEHEARGDINIMVGD
+712 KEHEARGDISIMVGD

-767 LEART
+767 LDARA
-772 LAIRTRKIIQENFAW
+772 LALRTRKIIKENFAW

>member
-1 MTGGFH
+1 MTG
-7 PGDAASRQHAPCLDR
+7 
-22 SPCLPG
+22 
-28 QDAIN
+28 
-33 ACFHCGEPVPAGS
+33 CFHCGEPVSTGS
-46 RYALEIKG
+46 DFTLEIKG
-54 IVQPMCC
+54 IAQPMCC
-61 PGCQAVAETIMEC
+61 PGCQAVAQTILEC
-74 GLSSYYDHRTAPG
+74 GLASYYEHRTAPG
-87 IKGELVPQEL
+87 IKGELVPSEL

-102 YDLTEVQQD
+102 YDLAEVQQE
-111 FVTDSGT
+111 FVTETGT
-118 GSHRMREILL
+118 LREIQL

-140 LIERHLTGLAGL
+140 LIERHLMGLPGL
-152 HYINV
+152 HYVNV

-167 WDPDRLALS
+167 WDPGRLSLS

-185 GYRAYPFQTHTQEA
+185 GYRAYPFQTHSQEA
-199 LYAKEVR
+199 LYAREVR
-206 SYMFRLALAG
+206 SYMFRMALAG

-234 ISVEDE
+234 ISVEEE
-240 FMVYFKWI
+240 FMIYFKWI

-258 YSAQPFYV
+258 YSAQPFYA
-266 GAWRSLKQGHLSMDV
+266 GAWRSLRQGHLSMDV

-289 AFVASMWATV
+289 AFVASIWATV
-299 FNTGEVYFD
+299 FNTGEVYYD

-319 GRFLELRARRKASES
+319 GRLLELRARRKASES

-349 DEDGEHEVAAKM
+349 DADGEHEVAAKT
-361 LQVGDRIRVLA
+361 LRVGDRVRVLA

-378 DGLIVEGQASLNESM
+378 DGIITLGQASLNEAM

-404 VGDSVYAGT
+404 AGDPVFAGT
-413 INTDAPLQIR
+413 INTDAPLEIR
-423 VSHRIEES
+423 VSHPIEES
-431 RIAQIMRLQDHALDD
+431 RLAQIMRLQDHALDD
-446 KPAIAQM
+446 KPAIAQL
-453 ADQLSRHFILVLL
+453 ADVLSRHFILVLL
-466 IIAAA
+466 LIAAG
-471 VWTFWHFHQPE
+471 VWTFWHFHDPE
-482 QAFWVTLAVLVA
+482 RAFWVTLSVLVA

-509 SATANLTRN
+509 SATAHLTRR

-526 VLDVLTKANRIVM
+526 VLDVLTRANRIVM
-539 DKTGTLTTGNISLI
+539 DKTGTLTTGNISLVGVQP
-553 STTALAELSEA
+553 LAGLGKDE
-564 QCLSIARALEAYSEH
+564 CLAIARALEAYSEH
-579 PIARAFRSKAADE
+579 PIARAFRSQGAED
-592 AVLLAASEVTPVI
+592 AVLPASEVTPVI
-605 GHGIQGKIAGQ
+605 GHGIQGRIAGK
-616 HYRIGSARWLSLP
+616 HYRIGSPRWLAL
-629 AGQTASQG
+629 ADEQEATQG

-642 ADESRLL
+642 ADETGPL
-649 ARFILADTLRP
+649 ARFTLADTVRA
-660 DARALIQ
+660 DAGALIQ

-682 SSAQADEVARELGVD
+682 SSPQADAVARELGVD
-697 ELVKGVSPDGKLAYL
+697 ELVKGVTPDGKLAYL
-712 KEHEARGDINIMVGD
+712 KAREAAGDISIMVGD

-767 LEART
+767 LTARA
-772 LAIRTRKIIQENFAW
+772 LALRTRRIIQENFAW

-804 PPYVAAAG
+804 PPYLAAAG

>member
-1 MTGGFH
+1 MSG
-7 PGDAASRQHAPCLDR
+7 
-22 SPCLPG
+22 
-28 QDAIN
+28 
-33 ACFHCGEPVPAGS
+33 CFHCGEPVPAGS

-61 PGCQAVAETIMEC
+61 PGCQAVAETILEC
-74 GLSSYYDHRTAPG
+74 GLASYYEHRTAPG
-87 IKGELVPQEL
+87 TKGELVPAEL

-102 YDLTEVQQD
+102 YDLAEVQQD
-111 FVTDSGT
+111 FVTDSAT
-118 GSHRMREILL
+118 GSHKVRAIQLT
-128 SVEGLTCAACAW
+128 VEGLTCAACAW
-140 LIERHLTGLAGL
+140 LIERHLGNLTGL

-167 WDPDRLALS
+167 WDPDRLSLS

-185 GYRAYPFQTHTQEA
+185 GYRAYPFQTHQQEA

-234 ISVEDE
+234 ISVEEE

-266 GAWRSLKQGHLSMDV
+266 GAWRSLRQGHLSMDV

-299 FNTGEVYFD
+299 FNTGEVYYD

-344 MATRI
+344 MATRL
-349 DEDGEHEVAAKM
+349 DEDGEHEVAAKT
-361 LQVGDRIRVLA
+361 LQVGDRVRVLA

-378 DGLIVEGQASLNESM
+378 DGTILLGQASLNESM

-404 VGDSVYAGT
+404 AGDAVYAGT
-413 INTDAPLQIR
+413 INTDAPLEIR

-431 RIAQIMRLQDHALDD
+431 RLAQIMRLQDHALDD

-453 ADQLSRHFILVLL
+453 ADVLSRHFILVLL
-466 IIAAA
+466 FIAAG

-509 SATANLTRN
+509 SATARLTRA

-526 VLDVLTKANRIVM
+526 VLDVLTRANRIVM
-539 DKTGTLTTGNISLI
+539 DKTGTLTTGNISLT
-553 STTALAELSEA
+553 STEALGNFDEA
-564 QCLSIARALEAYSEH
+564 RCLAIARALEAYSEH
-579 PIARAFRSKAADE
+579 PIARAFRSNAADD
-592 AVLLAASEVTPVI
+592 AVLLAASKVTPVI
-605 GHGIQGKIAGQ
+605 GHGIEGMIEGR
-616 HYRIGSARWLSLP
+616 HYRLGSARWLGISD
-629 AGQTASQG
+629 AQEAQADG
-637 LAIYL
+637 LVIYL
-642 ADESRLL
+642 ADEDRAL
-649 ARFILADTLRP
+649 ARFLLTDTLRP
-660 DARALIQ
+660 DAKALIQ
-667 AFKAAGLQTTILTGD
+667 AFKEAGLKTTILTGD
-682 SSAQADEVARELGVD
+682 SSPQADEVARELGVD
-697 ELVKGVSPDGKLAYL
+697 ELVKGVTPDGKLAYL
-712 KEHEARGDINIMVGD
+712 KEHEARGDISIMVGD

-767 LEART
+767 LDARA
-772 LAIRTRKIIQENFAW
+772 LALRTRKIIKENFAW

>member
-1 MTGGFH
+1 MSG
-7 PGDAASRQHAPCLDR
+7 
-22 SPCLPG
+22 
-28 QDAIN
+28 
-33 ACFHCGEPVPAGS
+33 CFHCGEPVPAGS

-61 PGCQAVAETIMEC
+61 PGCQAVAETILEC
-74 GLSSYYDHRTAPG
+74 GLASYYEHRTAPG
-87 IKGELVPQEL
+87 TKGELVPAEL

-102 YDLTEVQQD
+102 YDLAEVQQD
-111 FVTDSGT
+111 FVTDSAT
-118 GSHRMREILL
+118 GSHKVREIQLT
-128 SVEGLTCAACAW
+128 VEGLTCAACAW
-140 LIERHLTGLAGL
+140 LIERHLGNLTGL

-167 WDPDRLALS
+167 WDPDRLSLS

-185 GYRAYPFQTHTQEA
+185 GYRAYPFQTHQQEA

-234 ISVEDE
+234 ISVEEE

-266 GAWRSLKQGHLSMDV
+266 GAWRSLRQGHLSMDV

-299 FNTGEVYFD
+299 FNTGEVYYD

-344 MATRI
+344 MATRL
-349 DEDGEHEVAAKM
+349 DEEGEQEVAAKT
-361 LQVGDRIRVLA
+361 LQVGDRVRVLA

-378 DGLIVEGQASLNESM
+378 DGIILLGQASLNESM

-404 VGDSVYAGT
+404 VGDAVYAGT
-413 INTDAPLQIR
+413 INTDAPLEIR
-423 VSHRIEES
+423 VSHPIEES
-431 RIAQIMRLQDHALDD
+431 RLAQIMRLQDHALDD

-453 ADQLSRHFILVLL
+453 ADVLSRHFILVLL
-466 IIAAA
+466 FIAAG

-509 SATANLTRN
+509 SATARLTRA

-526 VLDVLTKANRIVM
+526 VLDVLTRANRIVM
-539 DKTGTLTTGNISLI
+539 DKTGTLTTGNISLT
-553 STTALAELSEA
+553 STEALGSLDAA
-564 QCLSIARALEAYSEH
+564 RCLAIARALEAYSEH
-579 PIARAFRSKAADE
+579 PIARAFRSNAAED
-592 AVLLAASEVTPVI
+592 AVLLAASKVTPVI
-605 GHGIQGKIAGQ
+605 GHGIEGVIDGR
-616 HYRIGSARWLSLP
+616 HYRLGSARWLGISD
-629 AGQTASQG
+629 AHAAQADG
-637 LAIYL
+637 LVIYL
-642 ADESRLL
+642 ADEDRAL
-649 ARFILADTLRP
+649 ARFLLTDTLRP
-660 DARALIQ
+660 DAKALIQ
-667 AFKAAGLQTTILTGD
+667 AFKAAGLKTTILTGD

-697 ELVKGVSPDGKLAYL
+697 ELVKGVTPDGKLAYL
-712 KEHEARGDINIMVGD
+712 KEHEARGDISIMVGD

-767 LEART
+767 LDARA
-772 LAIRTRKIIQENFAW
+772 LALRTRKIIKENFAW

>member
-1 MTGGFH
+1 MSG
-7 PGDAASRQHAPCLDR
+7 
-22 SPCLPG
+22 
-28 QDAIN
+28 
-33 ACFHCGEPVPAGS
+33 CFHCGEPVPAGS

-61 PGCQAVAETIMEC
+61 PGCQAVAETILEC
-74 GLSSYYDHRTAPG
+74 GLASYYEHRTAPG
-87 IKGELVPQEL
+87 TKGELVPAEL

-102 YDLTEVQQD
+102 YDLAEVQQD
-111 FVTDSGT
+111 FVTDSAT
-118 GSHRMREILL
+118 GSHKVREIQLT
-128 SVEGLTCAACAW
+128 VEGLTCAACAW
-140 LIERHLTGLAGL
+140 LIERHLGNLAGL

-167 WDPDRLALS
+167 WDPERLSLS

-185 GYRAYPFQTHTQEA
+185 GYRAYPFQTHQQEA

-234 ISVEDE
+234 ISVEEE

-266 GAWRSLKQGHLSMDV
+266 GAWRSLRQGHLSMDV

-299 FNTGEVYFD
+299 FNTGEVYYD

-344 MATRI
+344 MATRL
-349 DEDGEHEVAAKM
+349 DEDGEHEVAAKT
-361 LQVGDRIRVLA
+361 LQVGDRVRVLA

-378 DGLIVEGQASLNESM
+378 DGIILLGQASLNESM

-404 VGDSVYAGT
+404 AGDAVYAGT
-413 INTDAPLQIR
+413 INTDAPLEIR

-431 RIAQIMRLQDHALDD
+431 RLAQIMRLQDHALDD

-453 ADQLSRHFILVLL
+453 ADVLSRHFILVLL
-466 IIAAA
+466 FIAAG

-509 SATANLTRN
+509 SATARLTRA

-526 VLDVLTKANRIVM
+526 VLDVLTRANRIVM
-539 DKTGTLTTGNISLI
+539 DKTGTLTTGNISLT
-553 STTALAELSEA
+553 STEVLGSLDETRCLA
-564 QCLSIARALEAYSEH
+564 IARALEAYSEH
-579 PIARAFRSKAADE
+579 PIARAFRSNTAED
-592 AVLLAASEVTPVI
+592 AVLLAASKVTPVI
-605 GHGIQGKIAGQ
+605 GHGIEGVIDGR
-616 HYRIGSARWLSLP
+616 HYRLGSARWLGISD
-629 AGQTASQG
+629 AHETQTDG
-637 LAIYL
+637 LVIYL
-642 ADESRLL
+642 ADEDRAL
-649 ARFILADTLRP
+649 ARFLLTDTLRP
-660 DARALIQ
+660 DAKALIQ
-667 AFKAAGLQTTILTGD
+667 AFKAAGLKTTILTGD

-697 ELVKGVSPDGKLAYL
+697 ELVKGVTPDGKLAYL
-712 KEHEARGDINIMVGD
+712 KEHEVRDDISIMVGD

-767 LEART
+767 LDARA
-772 LAIRTRKIIQENFAW
+772 LALRTRKIIKENFAW

>member
-1 MTGGFH
+1 MT
-7 PGDAASRQHAPCLDR
+7 P
-22 SPCLPG
+22 
-28 QDAIN
+28 
-33 ACFHCGEPVPAGS
+33 CFHCGEPVPTNSGYS
-46 RYALEIKG
+46 LEIKG
-54 IVQPMCC
+54 IVRPMCC

-74 GLSSYYDHRTAPG
+74 GLASYYDHRTAPG
-87 IKGELVPQEL
+87 TKGDLVPEEL

-102 YDLTEVQQD
+102 YDLAEVQQD

-118 GSHRMREILL
+118 LREIQLT
-128 SVEGLTCAACAW
+128 VEGLTCAACAW
-140 LIERHLTGLAGL
+140 LIERHLMTLGGLR
-152 HYINV
+152 YINV

-167 WDPDRLALS
+167 WDPGQLSLS
-176 DILKGFAKI
+176 DILKGFAQI
-185 GYRAYPFQTHTQEA
+185 GYRAYPFQTHQQEA

-289 AFVASMWATV
+289 AFIASMWATV
-299 FNTGEVYFD
+299 FNTGEVYYD

-349 DEDGEHEVAAKM
+349 DDEGEHEVAAKT
-361 LQVGDRIRVLA
+361 LQVGDRVRVLA

-378 DGLIVEGQASLNESM
+378 DGIIVEGQASLNESM

-404 VGDSVYAGT
+404 PGDQVYAGT

-471 VWTFWHFHQPE
+471 VWTFWHFHQPD

-539 DKTGTLTTGNISLI
+539 DKTGTLTTGEISLTG
-553 STTALAELSEA
+553 TTTLAEMDET
-564 QCLSIARALEAYSEH
+564 QCLAIARAMEAQSEH
-579 PIARAFRSKAADE
+579 PIARAFRLPTDSIS
-592 AVLLAASEVTPVI
+592 VLPSAREITPVI
-605 GHGIQGKIAGQ
+605 GHGITALVDGVR
-616 HYRIGSARWLSLP
+616 YRIGSARWLGLDP
-629 AGQTASQG
+629 AQERGRG

-642 ADESRLL
+642 ADEQQVL
-649 ARFILADTLRP
+649 ARFNLEDTLRP
-660 DARALIQ
+660 DARALIA
-667 AFKAAGLQTTILTGD
+667 AFKAAGLQTTVLTGD
-682 SSAQADEVARELGVD
+682 SSLQADEIARELGVD

-712 KEHEARGDINIMVGD
+712 KAREAQGDISIMVGD

-767 LEART
+767 LEARV
-772 LAIRTRKIIQENFAW
+772 LAMRTRKIIIENFAW

-796 PLAASGWL
+796 PLAACGWL
-804 PPYVAAAG
+804 PPYLAAAG